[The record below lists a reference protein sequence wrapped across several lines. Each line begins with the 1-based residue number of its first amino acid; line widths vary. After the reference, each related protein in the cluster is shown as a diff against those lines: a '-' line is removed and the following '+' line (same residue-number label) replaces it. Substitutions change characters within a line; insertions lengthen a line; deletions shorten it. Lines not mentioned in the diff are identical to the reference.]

1 MTVIDKISF
10 RFRMADEQFA
20 RNLYADWDGFCRR
33 CVTDILEEFF
43 SRYDNK
49 GDYIEVDRLDLDLG
63 SIPQEKFYDEFP
75 ARLRETLERNFVPFA
90 AEQPLAS
97 SDDEGTAAG
106 ILGRNAMSLA
116 EGKSFENLLHYL
128 KQGFCF
134 PEWAGGDFGLYEE
147 IRHFMEK
154 ADYRERLCAA
164 LAGHPQALARLLLQL
179 ESHQTGKILSG
190 AVGASD
196 AVPLLSLFF
205 SPSFPAGQ
213 RERQRMLA
221 LMLEHVPQEV
231 VRFIHGTR
239 ESGSLDSMAEL
250 LENPHVRRIMAAET
264 EHHAEVGL
272 PEYWYRLYGWLL
284 EYYPFNGVP
293 MFGDK
298 RHFRL
303 HLNRSLLSFIHKR
316 TYSAYISKVGLTVQF
331 LQEVFGTDY
340 CLTVL
345 DIIYRRQRL
354 NPDGSPESGDS
365 YVWELYYML
374 LRLSLIETAQ
384 QGTEQHKAVDDGA
397 VSGVSAEPL
406 TALMDRTV
414 PFSTWLEDADI
425 PLSAKRDLLERLARE
440 NPESVLH
447 WIKGRPD
454 KGHLKLLASLLAGTP
469 ALTWLSGSVS
479 LLLAETVS
487 SLMDRLD
494 RIQPKVSWLK
504 GTEQDKLETIFTL
517 SILSGIADN
526 TFSASDSVNGQLLRI
541 AERLYKE
548 ITGMEVVIS
557 ADGNTVP
564 GQLLDFVD
572 VLSSA
577 GMETD
582 DGTQTYNIQDIPDKA
597 SASENGYGISSLREL
612 LSGNHVPEAAK
623 RRILLQWFDT
633 YRGDEA
639 RFLSALDAGHLMES
653 VVRILGGTMLRQ
665 TVMRMA
671 ADRLD
676 TYGTV
681 ADGTPVLLL
690 DWLTDN
696 MADIAEIFSRTETD
710 LWISLLRWMA
720 DSKSIRNTVSDNGAM
735 DAASLL
741 LCALDDGRE
750 ITTDR
755 LDRLAALT
763 LHNSHSRTGVE
774 INVIPAFLSYIRK
787 RTLSARWTDMDDV
800 RAAFE
805 RSLDGTDDI
814 GGWLRTAAY
823 SSARKWE
830 VFWHV
835 AAEQPGEVCRLI
847 KENLASDKGTVAL
860 WGDIAEVP
868 ALLALIRHTDGT
880 LADSLA
886 NTVQLLE
893 ASAHESGLFSGGSAG
908 LEHSLAEALLLFI
921 ATETDI
927 AGMDA
932 QTAVR
937 RFISYW
943 HRAVTGQEDYPET
956 DRERWKK
963 LEQTAVD
970 ALQNGIAV
978 MKDITGET
986 EDYTGKK
993 DTKSGT
999 ADDAEDS
1006 GYKSHDTLSG
1016 NVEETDDALLAEQL
1030 AWLMSPSV
1038 SDTAKSQRL
1047 RHYARWQPELLWR
1060 LMRQA
1065 TVTAGLDSPNAPMP
1079 FRQWA
1084 SWLGREAL
1092 LETVSENSLSLAE
1105 TLRQTMEALAVR
1117 YGIGETELT
1126 EALAVF
1132 MAGHS
1137 SGRTYYADSSAIV
1150 REYITALNRIGAMPA
1165 MQISGEASATDSS
1178 GQEPAQAQT
1187 TEADKSLSTTMDA
1200 HTSEEQV
1207 LVERLVE
1214 EIEAAL
1220 HLEETEKALK
1230 EAAQPEYI
1238 EVPNAGLCLLALW
1251 LPRLFDML
1259 GLLETGADGK
1269 KDFKDTDTR
1278 IRAIFVL
1285 QRLVTDEK
1293 REYKEQELAFNRIL
1307 AACPFSVPLPKTLE
1321 LTDTELQTVESMLA
1335 GVKSNWNKLKGTSV
1349 KGFQRSFIERPGKL
1363 EQREDKWVLY
1373 VEERSYDILLDSLPW
1388 SYRRIRLP
1396 WLKKRM
1402 DVVWRDKE
1410 EFDFENYNN

>member
-49 GDYIEVDRLDLDLG
+49 GDYIEVDCLNLDLG

-75 ARLRETLERNFVPFA
+75 SRLRETLERNFVPFVT
-90 AEQPLAS
+90 EQPLAS
-97 SDDEGTAAG
+97 SGDEGTAAG
-106 ILGRNAMSLA
+106 ILGQNAMSLA
-116 EGKSFENLLHYL
+116 VEKRFENLLHYL

-134 PEWAGGDFGLYEE
+134 PEWAGSDFGLYEE

-154 ADYRERLCAA
+154 ADFRERLCAV
-164 LAGHPQALARLLLQL
+164 LAGHSQAFARLLLQL

-250 LENPHVRRIMAAET
+250 LENPHVRCIMAAET

-316 TYSAYISKVGLTVQF
+316 TYSAYISKAGLTVQF

-345 DIIYRRQRL
+345 DIIYHRQRL

-374 LRLSLIETAQ
+374 LRLSLIEPAQ

-397 VSGVSAEPL
+397 VSGVSAESLAAL
-406 TALMDRTV
+406 TGRRV

-425 PLSAKRDLLERLARE
+425 PHSAKRDLLERLARE
-440 NPESVLH
+440 NPESLLH
-447 WIKGRPD
+447 WIKGRLD
-454 KGHLKLLASLLAGTP
+454 KGHLRLLASLLAGTP

-494 RIQPKVSWLK
+494 RIQTKVSWLK

-548 ITGMEVVIS
+548 ITGMKVVIS

-577 GMETD
+577 GMVTD
-582 DGTQTYNIQDIPDKA
+582 DGTQTYNKDIPDK
-597 SASENGYGISSLREL
+597 ASENGYGISSLQEL
-612 LSGNHVPEAAK
+612 LSGNHVPEDAK

-653 VVRILGGTMLRQ
+653 VIRILGGTMLRQ

-671 ADRLD
+671 ADHITAYRTEED
-676 TYGTV
+676 SMS
-681 ADGTPVLLL
+681 VLLL
-690 DWLTDN
+690 NWLTGN

-710 LWISLLRWMA
+710 LWISLLRWMV
-720 DSKSIRNTVSDNGAM
+720 DSKGIRNTVSDNGAM

-741 LCALDDGRE
+741 LRALDDGRE

-763 LHNSHSRTGVE
+763 LHYSHSRTGAEV
-774 INVIPAFLSYIRK
+774 NVIPAFLSYIRK
-787 RTLSARWTDMDDV
+787 RTLSARRTDMDDA
-800 RAAFE
+800 RTAFE

-823 SSARKWE
+823 TSEGKRE
-830 VFWHV
+830 VFRHA
-835 AAEQPGEVCRLI
+835 AAEHPGEVCCLI
-847 KENLASDKGTVAL
+847 KENLASDKGTMAL

-868 ALLALIRHTDGT
+868 ALLALIRHTDGA
-880 LADSLA
+880 LADALA
-886 NTVQLLE
+886 NTVRLLE
-893 ASAHESGLFSGGSAG
+893 TSAYESGLFSGGSAG

-927 AGMDA
+927 AGMDV

-956 DRERWKK
+956 DWERWKK

-970 ALQNGIAV
+970 ALQDGITV
-978 MKDITGET
+978 IKDITGEA
-986 EDYTGKK
+986 ENYTGEK

-1006 GYKSHDTLSG
+1006 GYKSHDTFSG
-1016 NVEETDDALLAEQL
+1016 NEEETNDALLTEQL

-1065 TVTAGLDSPNAPMP
+1065 SVTAGPDCADALIP

-1150 REYITALNRIGAMPA
+1150 REYITALNRIGAMPTV
-1165 MQISGEASATDSS
+1165 QIGGDVPTMVSS
-1178 GQEPAQAQT
+1178 GQEFAQAQT
-1187 TEADKSLSTTMDA
+1187 TEADKSLSATMDNR
-1200 HTSEEQV
+1200 TSEGQV
-1207 LVERLVE
+1207 LVEQLVE
-1214 EIEAAL
+1214 EMKAAI

-1269 KDFKDTDTR
+1269 KDFRDTDAR

-1349 KGFQRSFIERPGKL
+1349 KGFQKSFIERPGKL

-1373 VEERSYDILLDSLPW
+1373 VEKRSYDILLDSLPW

>member
-49 GDYIEVDRLDLDLG
+49 GDYIEVDCLNLDLG

-75 ARLRETLERNFVPFA
+75 SRLRETLERNFVPFVT
-90 AEQPLAS
+90 EQPLAS
-97 SDDEGTAAG
+97 SGDEGMAAG

-116 EGKSFENLLHYL
+116 VEKRFENLLHYL
-128 KQGFCF
+128 KHGFCF
-134 PEWAGGDFGLYEE
+134 PEWAGSDFGLYEE

-154 ADYRERLCAA
+154 ADYRERLCAV

-250 LENPHVRRIMAAET
+250 LENPHVRCIMSAET

-316 TYSAYISKVGLTVQF
+316 TYSAYTSKAGLTVQF

-374 LRLSLIETAQ
+374 LRLSLIEPAQ

-397 VSGVSAEPL
+397 VSGVSTEPL
-406 TALMDRTV
+406 AALTGRTV

-425 PLSAKRDLLERLARE
+425 PHSAKRDLLERLARE
-440 NPESVLH
+440 NPESLLH

-454 KGHLKLLASLLAGTP
+454 KGHLRLLASLLAGTP

-504 GTEQDKLETIFTL
+504 GAEQDKLETIFTL

-526 TFSASDSVNGQLLRI
+526 TFSASDTVNGQLLRI
-541 AERLYKE
+541 AESLYKE
-548 ITGMEVVIS
+548 ITEMEVIP

-572 VLSSA
+572 ALSSA
-577 GMETD
+577 GMVTD
-582 DGTQTYNIQDIPDKA
+582 DGTQTYNKDIPGK
-597 SASENGYGISSLREL
+597 ASENGYGISSLREL

-639 RFLSALDAGHLMES
+639 RSLSALDAGHLMES

-671 ADRLD
+671 ADRTA
-676 TYGTV
+676 TYGTE
-681 ADGTPVLLL
+681 DGNTPVLLL
-690 DWLTDN
+690 DWLTGN
-696 MADIAEIFSRTETD
+696 MTDIAEIFSRTETG

-720 DSKSIRNTVSDNGAM
+720 NPKGIRNTVSDNGAM

-741 LCALDDGRE
+741 LRALNDGRE

-755 LDRLAALT
+755 LDRLAELT
-763 LHNSHSRTGVE
+763 MHRFYPRTGAEV
-774 INVIPAFLSYIRK
+774 NVIPALLSNMRK
-787 RTLSARWTDMDDV
+787 RTLSVRRTDRDDAL
-800 RAAFE
+800 AAFE
-805 RSLDGTDDI
+805 RSLDGTDEI
-814 GGWLRTAAY
+814 GGWLRIAAY
-823 SSARKWE
+823 TSARKRE
-830 VFWHV
+830 VFRY
-835 AAEQPGEVCRLI
+835 AAAKQPGEVCRLI

-868 ALLALIRHTDGT
+868 ALLALVRHTDGV
-880 LADSLA
+880 LADALA
-886 NTVQLLE
+886 NTVRLLE
-893 ASAHESGLFSGGSAG
+893 TSVYESGLFSGGSAG

-921 ATETDI
+921 ATETNI
-927 AGMDA
+927 AGLDV

-956 DRERWKK
+956 DWERWKK

-970 ALQNGIAV
+970 ALQDGITV
-978 MKDITGET
+978 IKDITGEA
-986 EDYTGKK
+986 ENYTGEK

-1006 GYKSHDTLSG
+1006 GYKSHDTFSG
-1016 NVEETDDALLAEQL
+1016 NEEETNDALLTEQL

-1065 TVTAGLDSPNAPMP
+1065 SVTAGPDCADALIP

-1150 REYITALNRIGAMPA
+1150 REYITALNRIGAMPTV
-1165 MQISGEASATDSS
+1165 QIGGDVPTMVSS
-1178 GQEPAQAQT
+1178 GQEFAQAQT
-1187 TEADKSLSTTMDA
+1187 TEADKSLSATMDNR
-1200 HTSEEQV
+1200 TSEGQV
-1207 LVERLVE
+1207 LVEQLVE
-1214 EIEAAL
+1214 EMKAAI

-1269 KDFKDTDTR
+1269 KDFSDTDAR

-1349 KGFQRSFIERPGKL
+1349 KGFQKSFIERPGKL

-1373 VEERSYDILLDSLPW
+1373 VEKRSYDILLDSLPW

>member
-43 SRYDNK
+43 SKYDNK

-90 AEQPLAS
+90 TEQPLAS
-97 SDDEGTAAG
+97 SGDEGTAAG
-106 ILGRNAMSLA
+106 ILGRNATSLVV
-116 EGKSFENLLHYL
+116 EKSFENLLHYL
-128 KQGFCF
+128 KHGFCF
-134 PEWAGGDFGLYEE
+134 PEWAGSDFGLYEE
-147 IRHFMEK
+147 VRHFMEK
-154 ADYRERLCAA
+154 ADYRERLCAV

-264 EHHAEVGL
+264 EHHAEIGL

-316 TYSAYISKVGLTVQF
+316 TYSAYISKAGLTVQF

-374 LRLSLIETAQ
+374 LRLSLIEPAQ

-397 VSGVSAEPL
+397 VSGVSAESLAAL
-406 TALMDRTV
+406 TGRRV

-425 PLSAKRDLLERLARE
+425 PHSAKRDLLERLARE
-440 NPESVLH
+440 NPESLLH

-454 KGHLKLLASLLAGTP
+454 KGHLRLLASLLAGTP

-526 TFSASDSVNGQLLRI
+526 TFSASDSVSGQLLRI

-548 ITGMEVVIS
+548 ITGMKVVIS

-577 GMETD
+577 GMVTD
-582 DGTQTYNIQDIPDKA
+582 DGTQTYNKDIPDK
-597 SASENGYGISSLREL
+597 ASENGYGISSLQEL
-612 LSGNHVPEAAK
+612 LSGNHVPEDAK

-653 VVRILGGTMLRQ
+653 VVRILGGTMLRK

-671 ADRLD
+671 ADRTD
-676 TYGTV
+676 TYE
-681 ADGTPVLLL
+681 AKEDSTPVFLL

-696 MADIAEIFSRTETD
+696 MADIAKIFSRTETD

-720 DSKSIRNTVSDNGAM
+720 DSKGIRNTVSDNGAM

-755 LDRLAALT
+755 LDRLAVLT
-763 LHNSHSRTGVE
+763 LHNSHSRTDAEV
-774 INVIPAFLSYIRK
+774 NAIPAFLSYVRK
-787 RTLSARWTDMDDV
+787 WTPYAHWTNMDD
-800 RAAFE
+800 A
-805 RSLDGTDDI
+805 
-814 GGWLRTAAY
+814 
-823 SSARKWE
+823 
-830 VFWHV
+830 
-835 AAEQPGEVCRLI
+835 
-847 KENLASDKGTVAL
+847 
-860 WGDIAEVP
+860 
-868 ALLALIRHTDGT
+868 
-880 LADSLA
+880 LA

-943 HRAVTGQEDYPET
+943 HRAVTGQEGYPET
-956 DRERWKK
+956 DWERWKK

-970 ALQNGIAV
+970 ALQDGITV
-978 MKDITGET
+978 IKDITGET
-986 EDYTGKK
+986 ENYTGEK

-999 ADDAEDS
+999 ADHAEDS

-1016 NVEETDDALLAEQL
+1016 NVEKTDDALLAEQL

-1065 TVTAGLDSPNAPMP
+1065 SVTVGPDSPDAPIP
-1079 FRQWA
+1079 FRQWV

-1105 TLRQTMEALAVR
+1105 TLRQTMEALSAW

-1126 EALAVF
+1126 EALAAF
-1132 MAGHS
+1132 MAGHT
-1137 SGRTYYADSSAIV
+1137 SGRTYYADSFVIV
-1150 REYITALNRIGAMPA
+1150 REYITALNRIGAMPTV
-1165 MQISGEASATDSS
+1165 QIGGDVPTTASSS
-1178 GQEPAQAQT
+1178 QESAQSQT
-1187 TEADKSLSTTMDA
+1187 TEADNSLSATMDD

-1207 LVERLVE
+1207 LLERLVE

-1220 HLEETEKALK
+1220 HLKEAEKALK

-1259 GLLETGADGK
+1259 GLLETGANGK
-1269 KDFKDTDTR
+1269 KDFRDTDAR

-1349 KGFQRSFIERPGKL
+1349 KGFQKSFIERPGKL

>member
-1 MTVIDKISF
+1 
-10 RFRMADEQFA
+10 MADEQFA

-43 SRYDNK
+43 SKYDNK

-90 AEQPLAS
+90 TEQPLAS
-97 SDDEGTAAG
+97 SGDEGTAAG
-106 ILGRNAMSLA
+106 ILGRNATSLVV
-116 EGKSFENLLHYL
+116 EKSFENLLHYL
-128 KQGFCF
+128 KHGFCF
-134 PEWAGGDFGLYEE
+134 PEWAGSDFGLYEE
-147 IRHFMEK
+147 VRHFMEK
-154 ADYRERLCAA
+154 ADYRERLCAV

-239 ESGSLDSMAEL
+239 ESGSPDSMAEL

-264 EHHAEVGL
+264 EHHAEIGL

-316 TYSAYISKVGLTVQF
+316 TYSAYISKAGLTVQF

-374 LRLSLIETAQ
+374 LRLSLIEPAQ

-397 VSGVSAEPL
+397 VSGVSAESLAAL
-406 TALMDRTV
+406 TGRRV

-425 PLSAKRDLLERLARE
+425 PHSAKRDLLERLARE
-440 NPESVLH
+440 NPESLLH

-454 KGHLKLLASLLAGTP
+454 KGHLRLLASLLAGTP

-526 TFSASDSVNGQLLRI
+526 TFSASDSVSGQLLRI

-548 ITGMEVVIS
+548 ITGMKVVIS

-577 GMETD
+577 GMVTD
-582 DGTQTYNIQDIPDKA
+582 DGTQTYNKDIPDK
-597 SASENGYGISSLREL
+597 ASENGYGISSLQEL
-612 LSGNHVPEAAK
+612 LSGNHVPEDAK

-653 VVRILGGTMLRQ
+653 VVRILGGTMLRK

-671 ADRLD
+671 ADRTD
-676 TYGTV
+676 TYE
-681 ADGTPVLLL
+681 AKEDSTPVFLL

-696 MADIAEIFSRTETD
+696 MADIAKIFSRTETD

-720 DSKSIRNTVSDNGAM
+720 DSKGIRNTVSDNGAM

-755 LDRLAALT
+755 LDRLAVLT
-763 LHNSHSRTGVE
+763 LHNSHSRTDAEV
-774 INVIPAFLSYIRK
+774 NAIPAFLSYVRK
-787 RTLSARWTDMDDV
+787 WTPYAHWTNMDD
-800 RAAFE
+800 A
-805 RSLDGTDDI
+805 
-814 GGWLRTAAY
+814 
-823 SSARKWE
+823 
-830 VFWHV
+830 
-835 AAEQPGEVCRLI
+835 
-847 KENLASDKGTVAL
+847 
-860 WGDIAEVP
+860 
-868 ALLALIRHTDGT
+868 
-880 LADSLA
+880 LA

-943 HRAVTGQEDYPET
+943 HRAVTGQEGYPET
-956 DRERWKK
+956 DWERWKK

-970 ALQNGIAV
+970 ALQDGITV
-978 MKDITGET
+978 IKDITGET
-986 EDYTGKK
+986 ENYTGEK

-999 ADDAEDS
+999 ADHAEDS

-1016 NVEETDDALLAEQL
+1016 NVEKTDDALLAEQL

-1065 TVTAGLDSPNAPMP
+1065 SVTVGPDSPDAPIP
-1079 FRQWA
+1079 FRQWV

-1105 TLRQTMEALAVR
+1105 TLRQTMEALSAW

-1126 EALAVF
+1126 EALAAF
-1132 MAGHS
+1132 MAGHT
-1137 SGRTYYADSSAIV
+1137 SGRTYYADSFVIV
-1150 REYITALNRIGAMPA
+1150 REYITALNRIGAMPTV
-1165 MQISGEASATDSS
+1165 QIGGDVPTTASSS
-1178 GQEPAQAQT
+1178 QESAQSQT
-1187 TEADKSLSTTMDA
+1187 TEADNSLSATMDD

-1220 HLEETEKALK
+1220 HLKEAEKALK

-1259 GLLETGADGK
+1259 GLLETGANGK
-1269 KDFKDTDTR
+1269 KDFRDTDAR

-1349 KGFQRSFIERPGKL
+1349 KGFQKSFIERPGKL

>member
-1 MTVIDKISF
+1 
-10 RFRMADEQFA
+10 
-20 RNLYADWDGFCRR
+20 
-33 CVTDILEEFF
+33 
-43 SRYDNK
+43 
-49 GDYIEVDRLDLDLG
+49 
-63 SIPQEKFYDEFP
+63 
-75 ARLRETLERNFVPFA
+75 
-90 AEQPLAS
+90 
-97 SDDEGTAAG
+97 
-106 ILGRNAMSLA
+106 
-116 EGKSFENLLHYL
+116 
-128 KQGFCF
+128 
-134 PEWAGGDFGLYEE
+134 
-147 IRHFMEK
+147 
-154 ADYRERLCAA
+154 
-164 LAGHPQALARLLLQL
+164 
-179 ESHQTGKILSG
+179 
-190 AVGASD
+190 
-196 AVPLLSLFF
+196 
-205 SPSFPAGQ
+205 
-213 RERQRMLA
+213 
-221 LMLEHVPQEV
+221 
-231 VRFIHGTR
+231 
-239 ESGSLDSMAEL
+239 
-250 LENPHVRRIMAAET
+250 
-264 EHHAEVGL
+264 
-272 PEYWYRLYGWLL
+272 
-284 EYYPFNGVP
+284 

-316 TYSAYISKVGLTVQF
+316 TYSAYISKAGLTVQF

-374 LRLSLIETAQ
+374 LRLSLIEPAQ

-406 TALMDRTV
+406 AALMDRRV
-414 PFSTWLEDADI
+414 PFSTWLEDANI
-425 PLSAKRDLLERLARE
+425 PHSAKRDLLERLARE
-440 NPESVLH
+440 NPESLLH

-454 KGHLKLLASLLAGTP
+454 KGHLRLLASLLTGTP

-494 RIQPKVSWLK
+494 KLQADVSWLK
-504 GTEQDKLETIFTL
+504 GTKQDKLETIFTL

-526 TFSASDSVNGQLLRI
+526 TFSASDTVNGQLLRI
-541 AERLYKE
+541 AESLYKE
-548 ITGMEVVIS
+548 ITEMEVIP
-557 ADGNTVP
+557 ADRNTVP
-564 GQLLDFVD
+564 GQLLEFVG

-582 DGTQTYNIQDIPDKA
+582 DGTQTHNIQDIPDKA
-597 SASENGYGISSLREL
+597 SASENGYGISSLQEL

-720 DSKSIRNTVSDNGAM
+720 DSKGIRNTVSDNGAM

-741 LCALDDGRE
+741 LRALDVGRE

-763 LHNSHSRTGVE
+763 MHRSYSRTGAEV
-774 INVIPAFLSYIRK
+774 NVIPAFLSHIRK
-787 RTLSARWTDMDDV
+787 RTLSARRTDMDDA
-800 RAAFE
+800 RTAFE

-823 SSARKWE
+823 TSEGKRE
-830 VFWHV
+830 VFRHA

-847 KENLASDKGTVAL
+847 RESFASDKGTMAL

-868 ALLALIRHTDGT
+868 ALLALIRHTDGA
-880 LADSLA
+880 LADVLA
-886 NTVQLLE
+886 NTVRLLE
-893 ASAHESGLFSGGSAG
+893 TSAYESGLFSGESAG

-927 AGMDA
+927 AGMNA

-956 DRERWKK
+956 DRERWEK

-970 ALQNGIAV
+970 ALQDGIAV
-978 MKDITGET
+978 MKDIAGET

-999 ADDAEDS
+999 ADYAEDS
-1006 GYKSHDTLSG
+1006 GYKSQDMLSG
-1016 NVEETDDALLAEQL
+1016 NVEKTNDALLAEQL

-1065 TVTAGLDSPNAPMP
+1065 AVTASSDSPDASIP

-1105 TLRQTMEALAVR
+1105 TLRQTMEALAAR

-1132 MAGHS
+1132 MARHS

-1150 REYITALNRIGAMPA
+1150 REYIAALNRIGAMPA

-1178 GQEPAQAQT
+1178 GQESAQAQT
-1187 TEADKSLSTTMDA
+1187 TEADKSLSATMDNR
-1200 HTSEEQV
+1200 TSEGQV
-1207 LVERLVE
+1207 LVEQLVE
-1214 EIEAAL
+1214 EMEAAL
-1220 HLEETEKALK
+1220 HLKETEKALK

-1269 KDFKDTDTR
+1269 KDFKDTDAR

-1285 QRLVTDEK
+1285 QRLVTDER

-1349 KGFQRSFIERPGKL
+1349 KGFQKSFIERPGKL

>member
-49 GDYIEVDRLDLDLG
+49 GDYIEVDCLNLDLG

-75 ARLRETLERNFVPFA
+75 SRLRETLERNFVPFVT
-90 AEQPLAS
+90 EQPLAS
-97 SDDEGTAAG
+97 SGDEGMAAG

-116 EGKSFENLLHYL
+116 VEKRFENLLHYL
-128 KQGFCF
+128 KHGFCF
-134 PEWAGGDFGLYEE
+134 PEWAGSDFGLYEE

-154 ADYRERLCAA
+154 ADYRERLCAV

-250 LENPHVRRIMAAET
+250 LENPHVRCIMSAET

-284 EYYPFNGVP
+284 EYYPFNDVP

-316 TYSAYISKVGLTVQF
+316 TYSAYTSKAGLTVQF

-374 LRLSLIETAQ
+374 LRLSLIEPAQ

-397 VSGVSAEPL
+397 VSGVSTEPL
-406 TALMDRTV
+406 AALTGRTV

-425 PLSAKRDLLERLARE
+425 PHSAKRDLLERLARE
-440 NPESVLH
+440 NPESLLH

-454 KGHLKLLASLLAGTP
+454 KGHLRLLASLLAGTP

-504 GTEQDKLETIFTL
+504 GAEQDKLETIFTL

-526 TFSASDSVNGQLLRI
+526 TFSASDTVNGQLLRI
-541 AERLYKE
+541 AESLYKE
-548 ITGMEVVIS
+548 ITEMEVIP

-572 VLSSA
+572 ALSSA
-577 GMETD
+577 GMVTD
-582 DGTQTYNIQDIPDKA
+582 DGTQTYNKDIPGK
-597 SASENGYGISSLREL
+597 ASENGYGISSLREL

-639 RFLSALDAGHLMES
+639 RSLSALDAGHLMES

-671 ADRLD
+671 ADRTA
-676 TYGTV
+676 TYGTE
-681 ADGTPVLLL
+681 DGNTPVLLL
-690 DWLTDN
+690 DWLTGN
-696 MADIAEIFSRTETD
+696 MTDIAEIFSRTETG

-720 DSKSIRNTVSDNGAM
+720 NPKGIRNTVSDNGAM

-741 LCALDDGRE
+741 LRALNDGRE

-755 LDRLAALT
+755 LDRLAELT
-763 LHNSHSRTGVE
+763 MHRFYPRTGAEV
-774 INVIPAFLSYIRK
+774 NVIPALLSNMRK
-787 RTLSARWTDMDDV
+787 RTLSVRRTDRDDAL
-800 RAAFE
+800 AAFE
-805 RSLDGTDDI
+805 RSLDGTDEI
-814 GGWLRTAAY
+814 GGWLRIAAY
-823 SSARKWE
+823 TSARKRE
-830 VFWHV
+830 VFRY
-835 AAEQPGEVCRLI
+835 AAAKQPGEVCRLI

-868 ALLALIRHTDGT
+868 ALLALVRHTDGV
-880 LADSLA
+880 LADALA
-886 NTVQLLE
+886 NTVRLLE
-893 ASAHESGLFSGGSAG
+893 TSVYESGLFSGGSAG

-921 ATETDI
+921 ATETNI
-927 AGMDA
+927 AGLDV

-956 DRERWKK
+956 DWERWKK

-970 ALQNGIAV
+970 ALQDGITV
-978 MKDITGET
+978 IKDITGEA
-986 EDYTGKK
+986 ENYTGEK

-1006 GYKSHDTLSG
+1006 GYKSHDTFSG
-1016 NVEETDDALLAEQL
+1016 NEEETNDALLTEQL

-1065 TVTAGLDSPNAPMP
+1065 SVTAGPDCADALIP

-1150 REYITALNRIGAMPA
+1150 REYITALNRIGAMPTV
-1165 MQISGEASATDSS
+1165 QIGGDVPTMVSS
-1178 GQEPAQAQT
+1178 GQEFAQAQT
-1187 TEADKSLSTTMDA
+1187 TEADKSLSATMDNR
-1200 HTSEEQV
+1200 TSEGQV
-1207 LVERLVE
+1207 LVEQLVE
-1214 EIEAAL
+1214 EMKAAI

-1269 KDFKDTDTR
+1269 KDFRDTDAR

-1349 KGFQRSFIERPGKL
+1349 KGFQKSFIERPGKL

-1373 VEERSYDILLDSLPW
+1373 VEKRSYDILLDSLPW

>member
-1 MTVIDKISF
+1 
-10 RFRMADEQFA
+10 MADEQFA

-43 SRYDNK
+43 SKYDNK

-90 AEQPLAS
+90 TEQPLAS
-97 SDDEGTAAG
+97 SGDEGTAAG
-106 ILGRNAMSLA
+106 ILGRNATSLVV
-116 EGKSFENLLHYL
+116 EKSFENLLHYL
-128 KQGFCF
+128 KHGFCF
-134 PEWAGGDFGLYEE
+134 PEWAGSDFGLYEE
-147 IRHFMEK
+147 VRHFMEK
-154 ADYRERLCAA
+154 ADYRERLCAV

-264 EHHAEVGL
+264 EHHAEIGL

-316 TYSAYISKVGLTVQF
+316 TYSAYISKAGLTVQF

-374 LRLSLIETAQ
+374 LRLSLIEPAQ

-397 VSGVSAEPL
+397 VSGVSAESLAAL
-406 TALMDRTV
+406 TGRRV

-425 PLSAKRDLLERLARE
+425 PHSAKRDLLERLARE
-440 NPESVLH
+440 NPESLLH

-454 KGHLKLLASLLAGTP
+454 KGHLRLLASLLAGTP

-526 TFSASDSVNGQLLRI
+526 TFSASDSVSGQLLRI

-548 ITGMEVVIS
+548 ITGMKVVIS

-577 GMETD
+577 GMVTD
-582 DGTQTYNIQDIPDKA
+582 DGTQTYNKDIPDK
-597 SASENGYGISSLREL
+597 ASENGYGISSLQEL
-612 LSGNHVPEAAK
+612 LSGNHVPEDAK

-653 VVRILGGTMLRQ
+653 VVRILGGTMLRK

-671 ADRLD
+671 ADRTD
-676 TYGTV
+676 TYE
-681 ADGTPVLLL
+681 AKEDSTPVFLL

-696 MADIAEIFSRTETD
+696 MADIAKIFSRTETD

-720 DSKSIRNTVSDNGAM
+720 DSKGIRNTVSDNGAM

-755 LDRLAALT
+755 LDRLAVLT
-763 LHNSHSRTGVE
+763 LHNSHSRTDAEV
-774 INVIPAFLSYIRK
+774 NAIPAFLSYVRK
-787 RTLSARWTDMDDV
+787 WTPYAHWTNMDD
-800 RAAFE
+800 A
-805 RSLDGTDDI
+805 
-814 GGWLRTAAY
+814 
-823 SSARKWE
+823 
-830 VFWHV
+830 
-835 AAEQPGEVCRLI
+835 
-847 KENLASDKGTVAL
+847 
-860 WGDIAEVP
+860 
-868 ALLALIRHTDGT
+868 
-880 LADSLA
+880 LA

-943 HRAVTGQEDYPET
+943 HRAVTGQEGYPET
-956 DRERWKK
+956 DWERWKK

-970 ALQNGIAV
+970 ALQDGITV
-978 MKDITGET
+978 IKDITGET
-986 EDYTGKK
+986 ENYTGEK

-999 ADDAEDS
+999 ADHAEDS

-1016 NVEETDDALLAEQL
+1016 NVEKTDDALLAEQL

-1065 TVTAGLDSPNAPMP
+1065 SVTVGPDSPDAPIP
-1079 FRQWA
+1079 FRQWV

-1105 TLRQTMEALAVR
+1105 TLRQTMEALSAW

-1126 EALAVF
+1126 EALAAF
-1132 MAGHS
+1132 MAGHT
-1137 SGRTYYADSSAIV
+1137 SGRTYYADSFVIV
-1150 REYITALNRIGAMPA
+1150 REYITALNRIGAMPTV
-1165 MQISGEASATDSS
+1165 QIGGDVPTTASSS
-1178 GQEPAQAQT
+1178 QESAQSQT
-1187 TEADKSLSTTMDA
+1187 TEADNSLSATMDD

-1220 HLEETEKALK
+1220 HLKEAEKALK

-1259 GLLETGADGK
+1259 GLLETGANGK
-1269 KDFKDTDTR
+1269 KDFRDTDAR

-1349 KGFQRSFIERPGKL
+1349 KGFQKSFIERPGKL

>member
-1 MTVIDKISF
+1 
-10 RFRMADEQFA
+10 
-20 RNLYADWDGFCRR
+20 
-33 CVTDILEEFF
+33 
-43 SRYDNK
+43 
-49 GDYIEVDRLDLDLG
+49 
-63 SIPQEKFYDEFP
+63 
-75 ARLRETLERNFVPFA
+75 
-90 AEQPLAS
+90 
-97 SDDEGTAAG
+97 
-106 ILGRNAMSLA
+106 
-116 EGKSFENLLHYL
+116 
-128 KQGFCF
+128 
-134 PEWAGGDFGLYEE
+134 
-147 IRHFMEK
+147 
-154 ADYRERLCAA
+154 
-164 LAGHPQALARLLLQL
+164 
-179 ESHQTGKILSG
+179 
-190 AVGASD
+190 
-196 AVPLLSLFF
+196 
-205 SPSFPAGQ
+205 
-213 RERQRMLA
+213 MLA

-231 VRFIHGTR
+231 VRFIHGAR

-250 LENPHVRRIMAAET
+250 LENPHVRCIMAAET
-264 EHHAEVGL
+264 EYHAEVGL

-316 TYSAYISKVGLTVQF
+316 TYSAYISKAGLTVQF

-374 LRLSLIETAQ
+374 LRLSLIEPAQ

-406 TALMDRTV
+406 AALTGRTL

-425 PLSAKRDLLERLARE
+425 PHSAKKDLLERLARE
-440 NPESVLH
+440 NPESLLH

-487 SLMDRLD
+487 SLMDR
-494 RIQPKVSWLK
+494 
-504 GTEQDKLETIFTL
+504 
-517 SILSGIADN
+517 
-526 TFSASDSVNGQLLRI
+526 DSVNGQLLRI

-577 GMETD
+577 GMVTD

-612 LSGNHVPEAAK
+612 LSGNHIPETAK

-639 RFLSALDAGHLMES
+639 RFLSALDAGHLLES

-671 ADRLD
+671 ADRTD
-676 TYGTV
+676 TYE
-681 ADGTPVLLL
+681 AKEDSTPVFLL

-696 MADIAEIFSRTETD
+696 MADIAKIFSRTETD

-720 DSKSIRNTVSDNGAM
+720 DSKGIRNTVSDNGAM

-755 LDRLAALT
+755 LDRLAVLT
-763 LHNSHSRTGVE
+763 LHNSHSRTDAEV
-774 INVIPAFLSYIRK
+774 NAIPAFLSYVRK
-787 RTLSARWTDMDDV
+787 WTPYAHWTNMDD
-800 RAAFE
+800 ALTAFE

-823 SSARKWE
+823 TSARKRE
-830 VFWHV
+830 VFRHA

-847 KENLASDKGTVAL
+847 RESSASDKGTMAL

-868 ALLALIRHTDGT
+868 ALLALIRHTDGA
-880 LADSLA
+880 LADVLA
-886 NTVQLLE
+886 NTVRLLE
-893 ASAHESGLFSGGSAG
+893 TSAYESGLFSGGSAG

-927 AGMDA
+927 AGMNA

-956 DRERWKK
+956 DRERWEK

-970 ALQNGIAV
+970 ALQDGIAV
-978 MKDITGET
+978 MKDIAGET

-999 ADDAEDS
+999 ADYAEDS
-1006 GYKSHDTLSG
+1006 GYKSQDTLSG
-1016 NVEETDDALLAEQL
+1016 NVEKTNDALLAEQL

-1065 TVTAGLDSPNAPMP
+1065 AVTASSDSPDASIP

-1084 SWLGREAL
+1084 SWIGREAL

-1105 TLRQTMEALAVR
+1105 TLRQTMEALAAR

-1132 MAGHS
+1132 MARHS

-1150 REYITALNRIGAMPA
+1150 REYIAALNRIGAMPA

-1178 GQEPAQAQT
+1178 GQESAQAQT
-1187 TEADKSLSTTMDA
+1187 TEADNSLSATMDNR
-1200 HTSEEQV
+1200 TSEGQV
-1207 LVERLVE
+1207 LVEQLVE
-1214 EIEAAL
+1214 EMEAAL
-1220 HLEETEKALK
+1220 HLKETEKALK

-1269 KDFKDTDTR
+1269 KDFRDTDAR

>member
-43 SRYDNK
+43 SKYDNK

-90 AEQPLAS
+90 TEQPLAS
-97 SDDEGTAAG
+97 SGDEGTAAG
-106 ILGRNAMSLA
+106 ILGRNATSLVV
-116 EGKSFENLLHYL
+116 EKSFENLLHYL
-128 KQGFCF
+128 KHGFCF
-134 PEWAGGDFGLYEE
+134 PEWAGSDFGLYEE
-147 IRHFMEK
+147 VRHFMEK
-154 ADYRERLCAA
+154 ADYRERLCAV

-239 ESGSLDSMAEL
+239 ESGSPDSMAEL

-264 EHHAEVGL
+264 EHHAEIGL

-316 TYSAYISKVGLTVQF
+316 TYSAYISKAGLTVQF

-374 LRLSLIETAQ
+374 LRLSLIEPAQ

-397 VSGVSAEPL
+397 VSGVSAESLAAL
-406 TALMDRTV
+406 TGRRV

-425 PLSAKRDLLERLARE
+425 PHSAKRDLLERLARE
-440 NPESVLH
+440 NPESLLH

-454 KGHLKLLASLLAGTP
+454 KGHLRLLASLLAGTP

-526 TFSASDSVNGQLLRI
+526 TFSASDSVSGQLLRI

-548 ITGMEVVIS
+548 ITGMKVVIS

-577 GMETD
+577 GMVTD
-582 DGTQTYNIQDIPDKA
+582 DGTQTYNKDIPDK
-597 SASENGYGISSLREL
+597 ASENGYGISSLQEL
-612 LSGNHVPEAAK
+612 LSGNHVPEDAK

-653 VVRILGGTMLRQ
+653 VVRILGGTMLRK

-671 ADRLD
+671 ADRTD
-676 TYGTV
+676 TYE
-681 ADGTPVLLL
+681 AKEDSTPVFLL

-696 MADIAEIFSRTETD
+696 MADIAKIFSRTETD

-720 DSKSIRNTVSDNGAM
+720 DSKGIRNTVSDNGAM

-755 LDRLAALT
+755 LDRLAVLT
-763 LHNSHSRTGVE
+763 LHNSHSRTDAEV
-774 INVIPAFLSYIRK
+774 NAIPAFLSYVRK
-787 RTLSARWTDMDDV
+787 WTPYAHWTNMDD
-800 RAAFE
+800 A
-805 RSLDGTDDI
+805 
-814 GGWLRTAAY
+814 
-823 SSARKWE
+823 
-830 VFWHV
+830 
-835 AAEQPGEVCRLI
+835 
-847 KENLASDKGTVAL
+847 
-860 WGDIAEVP
+860 
-868 ALLALIRHTDGT
+868 
-880 LADSLA
+880 LA

-943 HRAVTGQEDYPET
+943 HRAVTGQEGYPET
-956 DRERWKK
+956 DWERWKK

-970 ALQNGIAV
+970 ALQDGITV
-978 MKDITGET
+978 IKDITGET
-986 EDYTGKK
+986 ENYTGEK

-999 ADDAEDS
+999 ADHAEDS

-1016 NVEETDDALLAEQL
+1016 NVEKTDDALLAEQL

-1065 TVTAGLDSPNAPMP
+1065 SVTVGPDSPDAPIP
-1079 FRQWA
+1079 FRQWV

-1105 TLRQTMEALAVR
+1105 TLRQTMEALSAW

-1126 EALAVF
+1126 EALAAF
-1132 MAGHS
+1132 MAGHT
-1137 SGRTYYADSSAIV
+1137 SGRTYYADSFVIV
-1150 REYITALNRIGAMPA
+1150 REYITALNRIGAMPTV
-1165 MQISGEASATDSS
+1165 QIGGDVPTTASSS
-1178 GQEPAQAQT
+1178 QESAQSQT
-1187 TEADKSLSTTMDA
+1187 TEADNSLSATMDD

-1220 HLEETEKALK
+1220 HLKEAEKALK

-1259 GLLETGADGK
+1259 GLLETGANGK
-1269 KDFKDTDTR
+1269 KDFRDTDAR

-1349 KGFQRSFIERPGKL
+1349 KGFQKSFIERPGKL

>member
-1 MTVIDKISF
+1 
-10 RFRMADEQFA
+10 MADEQFA

-43 SRYDNK
+43 SKYDNK

-90 AEQPLAS
+90 TEQPLAS
-97 SDDEGTAAG
+97 SGDEGTAAG
-106 ILGRNAMSLA
+106 ILGRNATSLVV
-116 EGKSFENLLHYL
+116 EKSFENLLHYL
-128 KQGFCF
+128 KHGFCF
-134 PEWAGGDFGLYEE
+134 PEWAGSDFGLYEE
-147 IRHFMEK
+147 VRHFMEK
-154 ADYRERLCAA
+154 ADYRERLCAV

-264 EHHAEVGL
+264 EHHAEIGL

-316 TYSAYISKVGLTVQF
+316 TYSAYISKAGLTVQF

-374 LRLSLIETAQ
+374 LRLSLIEPAQ

-397 VSGVSAEPL
+397 VSGVSAESLAAL
-406 TALMDRTV
+406 TGRRV

-425 PLSAKRDLLERLARE
+425 PHSAKRDLLERLARE
-440 NPESVLH
+440 NPESLLH

-454 KGHLKLLASLLAGTP
+454 KGHLRLLASLLAGTP

-526 TFSASDSVNGQLLRI
+526 TFSASDSVSGQLLRI

-548 ITGMEVVIS
+548 ITGMKVVIS

-577 GMETD
+577 GMVTD
-582 DGTQTYNIQDIPDKA
+582 DGTQTYNKDIPDK
-597 SASENGYGISSLREL
+597 ASENGYGISSLQEL
-612 LSGNHVPEAAK
+612 LSGNHVPEDAK

-653 VVRILGGTMLRQ
+653 VIRILGGTMLRQ

-671 ADRLD
+671 ADHITAYRTEED
-676 TYGTV
+676 SMS
-681 ADGTPVLLL
+681 VLLL
-690 DWLTDN
+690 NWLTGN
-696 MADIAEIFSRTETD
+696 MADIAEIFSPTETD

-720 DSKSIRNTVSDNGAM
+720 DSKGIRNTVSDNGAM

-755 LDRLAALT
+755 LDRLAVLT
-763 LHNSHSRTGVE
+763 LHNSHSRTDAEV
-774 INVIPAFLSYIRK
+774 NAIPAFLSYVRK
-787 RTLSARWTDMDDV
+787 WTPYAHWTNMDD
-800 RAAFE
+800 ALTAFE

-823 SSARKWE
+823 TSEGKRE
-830 VFWHV
+830 VFRHA
-835 AAEQPGEVCRLI
+835 AAEHPGEVCCLI

-880 LADSLA
+880 LADVLA
-886 NTVQLLE
+886 NTVRLLE
-893 ASAHESGLFSGGSAG
+893 TSAYESGLFSGGSAG

-927 AGMDA
+927 AGINA

-956 DRERWKK
+956 DRERWEK

-970 ALQNGIAV
+970 ALQDGIAV
-978 MKDITGET
+978 MKDIAGET

-999 ADDAEDS
+999 ADYAEDS
-1006 GYKSHDTLSG
+1006 GYKSQDTLSG
-1016 NVEETDDALLAEQL
+1016 NVEKTNDALLAEQL

-1065 TVTAGLDSPNAPMP
+1065 AVTASSDSPDASIP

-1084 SWLGREAL
+1084 SWIGREAL

-1105 TLRQTMEALAVR
+1105 TLRQTMEALAAR

-1132 MAGHS
+1132 MARHS

-1150 REYITALNRIGAMPA
+1150 REYIAALNRIGAMPA

-1178 GQEPAQAQT
+1178 GQESAQAQT
-1187 TEADKSLSTTMDA
+1187 TEADNSLSATMDNR
-1200 HTSEEQV
+1200 TSEGQV
-1207 LVERLVE
+1207 LVEQLVE
-1214 EIEAAL
+1214 EMEAAL
-1220 HLEETEKALK
+1220 HLKETEKALK

-1269 KDFKDTDTR
+1269 KDFRDTDAR

-1402 DVVWRDKE
+1402 DVVWRAKE

>member
-10 RFRMADEQFA
+10 RFRMADEHFA

-75 ARLRETLERNFVPFA
+75 ARLRETLERNFAPFVA
-90 AEQPLAS
+90 KQPLAS
-97 SDDEGTAAG
+97 SGDEGTAAG
-106 ILGRNAMSLA
+106 ILGRNATSLA
-116 EGKSFENLLHYL
+116 EEKSFENLLHYL
-128 KQGFCF
+128 KHGFCF
-134 PEWAGGDFGLYEE
+134 PEWAGSDFGLYEE

-298 RHFRL
+298 RYFRL

-316 TYSAYISKVGLTVQF
+316 TYSAYISKAGLTVQF

-374 LRLSLIETAQ
+374 LRLSLIEPAQ

-406 TALMDRTV
+406 AALTGRTV

-425 PLSAKRDLLERLARE
+425 PHSAKKDLLERLARE
-440 NPESVLH
+440 NPESLLH

-469 ALTWLSGSVS
+469 ALAWLSGSVS

-526 TFSASDSVNGQLLRI
+526 TFSASDTVNGQLLRI
-541 AERLYKE
+541 AESLYKE
-548 ITGMEVVIS
+548 ITEMEVIP
-557 ADGNTVP
+557 ADGNAVS
-564 GQLLDFVD
+564 GQLLEFVG

-577 GMETD
+577 GMVTD
-582 DGTQTYNIQDIPDKA
+582 DGTQTYNKDIPGK
-597 SASENGYGISSLREL
+597 ASENGYGISSLREL

-653 VVRILGGTMLRQ
+653 VVRILGDTMLRQ

-671 ADRLD
+671 ADRTD
-676 TYGTV
+676 TYE
-681 ADGTPVLLL
+681 AKEDSTPVFLL

-696 MADIAEIFSRTETD
+696 MADIAKIFSRTETD

-720 DSKSIRNTVSDNGAM
+720 DSKGIRNTVSDNGAI

-741 LCALDDGRE
+741 LRALDDGRE

-763 LHNSHSRTGVE
+763 LHYSHSRTGAEV
-774 INVIPAFLSYIRK
+774 NVIPAFLSHIRK
-787 RTLSARWTDMDDV
+787 RTPSARRTDMDDAQ
-800 RAAFE
+800 AAFE

-823 SSARKWE
+823 PSARKRE
-830 VFWHV
+830 VFRH
-835 AAEQPGEVCRLI
+835 AAEEQPGKVFRLI
-847 KENLASDKGTVAL
+847 KENLAPDKGTMAL

-868 ALLALIRHTDGT
+868 ALLTLIRHTDGA
-880 LADSLA
+880 LADALA

-956 DRERWKK
+956 DRERWEK

-970 ALQNGIAV
+970 ALQDGITV
-978 MKDITGET
+978 IKDITGET
-986 EDYTGKK
+986 ENYTGEK

-999 ADDAEDS
+999 ADYAEDS
-1006 GYKSHDTLSG
+1006 GYKSQDTLSG
-1016 NVEETDDALLAEQL
+1016 NVEKTDDALLAGEL

-1065 TVTAGLDSPNAPMP
+1065 SVTAGPDCADALIP

-1092 LETVSENSLSLAE
+1092 LETVSENSISLAE
-1105 TLRQTMEALAVR
+1105 TLRQTMEALSAW

-1137 SGRTYYADSSAIV
+1137 SGRTYYADFSAIV
-1150 REYITALNRIGAMPA
+1150 RKYVAALNRIGAMPA

-1178 GQEPAQAQT
+1178 GQESAQAQT
-1187 TEADKSLSTTMDA
+1187 TEADKSLSATMDNR
-1200 HTSEEQV
+1200 TSEGQV
-1207 LVERLVE
+1207 LVEQLVE
-1214 EIEAAL
+1214 EMEAAL
-1220 HLEETEKALK
+1220 HLKETEKALK
-1230 EAAQPEYI
+1230 EVAQPEYI

-1259 GLLETGADGK
+1259 GLLETDADGK
-1269 KDFKDTDTR
+1269 KDFRDTDAR

>member
-1 MTVIDKISF
+1 
-10 RFRMADEQFA
+10 MADEQFA

-49 GDYIEVDRLDLDLG
+49 GDYIEVDCLNLDLG

-75 ARLRETLERNFVPFA
+75 SRLRETLERNFVPFVT
-90 AEQPLAS
+90 EQPLAS
-97 SDDEGTAAG
+97 SGDEGMAAG

-116 EGKSFENLLHYL
+116 VEKRFENLLHYL
-128 KQGFCF
+128 KHGFCF
-134 PEWAGGDFGLYEE
+134 PEWAGSDFGLYEE

-154 ADYRERLCAA
+154 ADYRERLCAV

-250 LENPHVRRIMAAET
+250 LENPHVRCIMSAET

-316 TYSAYISKVGLTVQF
+316 TYSAYTSKAGLTVQF

-374 LRLSLIETAQ
+374 LRLSLIEPAQ

-397 VSGVSAEPL
+397 VSGVSTEPL
-406 TALMDRTV
+406 AALTGRTV

-425 PLSAKRDLLERLARE
+425 PHSAKRDLLERLARE
-440 NPESVLH
+440 NPESLLH

-454 KGHLKLLASLLAGTP
+454 KGHLRLLASLLAGTP

-504 GTEQDKLETIFTL
+504 GAEQDKLETIFTL

-526 TFSASDSVNGQLLRI
+526 TFSASDTVNGQLLRI
-541 AERLYKE
+541 AESLYKE
-548 ITGMEVVIS
+548 ITEMEVIP

-572 VLSSA
+572 ALSSA
-577 GMETD
+577 GMVTD
-582 DGTQTYNIQDIPDKA
+582 DGTQTYNKDIPGK
-597 SASENGYGISSLREL
+597 ASENGYGISSLREL

-639 RFLSALDAGHLMES
+639 RSLSALDAGHLMES

-671 ADRLD
+671 ADRTA
-676 TYGTV
+676 TYGTE
-681 ADGTPVLLL
+681 DGNTPVLLL
-690 DWLTDN
+690 DWLTGN
-696 MADIAEIFSRTETD
+696 MTDIAEIFSRTETG

-720 DSKSIRNTVSDNGAM
+720 NPKGIRNTVSDNGAM

-741 LCALDDGRE
+741 LRALNDGRE

-755 LDRLAALT
+755 LDRLAELT
-763 LHNSHSRTGVE
+763 MHRFYPRTGAEV
-774 INVIPAFLSYIRK
+774 NVIPALLSNMRK
-787 RTLSARWTDMDDV
+787 RTLSVRRTDRDDAL
-800 RAAFE
+800 AAFE
-805 RSLDGTDDI
+805 RSLDGTDEI
-814 GGWLRTAAY
+814 GGWLRIAAY
-823 SSARKWE
+823 TSARKRE
-830 VFWHV
+830 VFRY
-835 AAEQPGEVCRLI
+835 AAAKQPGEVCRLI

-868 ALLALIRHTDGT
+868 ALLALVRHTDGV
-880 LADSLA
+880 LADALA
-886 NTVQLLE
+886 NTVRLLE
-893 ASAHESGLFSGGSAG
+893 TSVYESGLFSGGSAG

-921 ATETDI
+921 ATETNI
-927 AGMDA
+927 AGLDV

-956 DRERWKK
+956 DWERWKK

-970 ALQNGIAV
+970 ALQDGITV
-978 MKDITGET
+978 IKDITGEA
-986 EDYTGKK
+986 ENYTGEK

-1006 GYKSHDTLSG
+1006 GYKSHDTFSG
-1016 NVEETDDALLAEQL
+1016 NEEETNDALLTEQL

-1065 TVTAGLDSPNAPMP
+1065 SVTAGPDCADALIP

-1150 REYITALNRIGAMPA
+1150 REYITALNRIGAMPTV
-1165 MQISGEASATDSS
+1165 QIGGDVPTMVSS
-1178 GQEPAQAQT
+1178 GQEFAQAQT
-1187 TEADKSLSTTMDA
+1187 TEADKSLSATMDNR
-1200 HTSEEQV
+1200 TSEGQV
-1207 LVERLVE
+1207 LVEQLVE
-1214 EIEAAL
+1214 EMKAAI

-1269 KDFKDTDTR
+1269 KDFRDTDAR

-1349 KGFQRSFIERPGKL
+1349 KGFQKSFIERPGKL

-1373 VEERSYDILLDSLPW
+1373 VEKRSYDILLDSLPW

>member
-49 GDYIEVDRLDLDLG
+49 GDYIEVDRLDLNLG

-90 AEQPLAS
+90 TEQPLAS
-97 SDDEGTAAG
+97 SGDEGTAAG
-106 ILGRNAMSLA
+106 ILGRNATSLVV
-116 EGKSFENLLHYL
+116 EKRFENLLHYL
-128 KQGFCF
+128 KHGFCF
-134 PEWAGGDFGLYEE
+134 PEWAGSDFGLYEE

-190 AVGASD
+190 AVGVSD

-264 EHHAEVGL
+264 EYHAEVGL

-316 TYSAYISKVGLTVQF
+316 TYSAYISKAGLTVQF

-374 LRLSLIETAQ
+374 LRLSLIEPAQ
-384 QGTEQHKAVDDGA
+384 QGTEQHKTVDDGA
-397 VSGVSAEPL
+397 VSGVSTEPL
-406 TALMDRTV
+406 AALTGRRV

-425 PLSAKRDLLERLARE
+425 PHSAKRDLLERLARE
-440 NPESVLH
+440 NPESLLH

-454 KGHLKLLASLLAGTP
+454 KGHLRLLASLLAGTP

-526 TFSASDSVNGQLLRI
+526 TFSASDTVNGQLLRI
-541 AERLYKE
+541 AESLYKE
-548 ITGMEVVIS
+548 ITEMEVIP

-572 VLSSA
+572 ALSSA
-577 GMETD
+577 GMVTD
-582 DGTQTYNIQDIPDKA
+582 DGTQTYNKDIPDK
-597 SASENGYGISSLREL
+597 ASENGYGISSLREL

-653 VVRILGGTMLRQ
+653 VVRILGSTMLRQ

-681 ADGTPVLLL
+681 ADGTPVFLL

-720 DSKSIRNTVSDNGAM
+720 DSKGIRNTVSDNGAM

-741 LCALDDGRE
+741 LRALDVGRE

-755 LDRLAALT
+755 LDRLAELT
-763 LHNSHSRTGVE
+763 MHRSYSRTGAEV
-774 INVIPAFLSYIRK
+774 NVIPAFLSYVRK
-787 RTLSARWTDMDDV
+787 RTPSAHWTDMDDA

-823 SSARKWE
+823 TSARKRE
-830 VFWHV
+830 VFRH
-835 AAEQPGEVCRLI
+835 ATAEQPGEVFCLI
-847 KENLASDKGTVAL
+847 RESSASDKGTMAL
-860 WGDIAEVP
+860 WVDIAEVP
-868 ALLALIRHTDGT
+868 ALLTLIRHTDGA
-880 LADSLA
+880 LADALA
-886 NTVQLLE
+886 NTVRLLE
-893 ASAHESGLFSGGSAG
+893 TSAHESGLFSRGSAG

-927 AGMDA
+927 AGMDV

-943 HRAVTGQEDYPET
+943 HRAVTGQEGYPET
-956 DRERWKK
+956 DWERWKK

-970 ALQNGIAV
+970 ALQDGITV
-978 MKDITGET
+978 IKDITGET
-986 EDYTGKK
+986 ENYTGEK

-999 ADDAEDS
+999 TDNAEDS
-1006 GYKSHDTLSG
+1006 GYKSQDTLSG
-1016 NVEETDDALLAEQL
+1016 NVEKTDDALLAGEL

-1038 SDTAKSQRL
+1038 IDTAKSQRL
-1047 RHYARWQPELLWR
+1047 RQYARWQPELLWR

-1065 TVTAGLDSPNAPMP
+1065 AVTAGPDSADTPIP

-1105 TLRQTMEALAVR
+1105 TLRQTMEALAAR
-1117 YGIGETELT
+1117 YGIGEAVLT
-1126 EALAVF
+1126 EALAAF

-1137 SGRTYYADSSAIV
+1137 SGRTYYADSSVIV
-1150 REYITALNRIGAMPA
+1150 REYIAALNRIGAMPA

-1187 TEADKSLSTTMDA
+1187 TEADKSLSATMDNR
-1200 HTSEEQV
+1200 TSEGQV

-1214 EIEAAL
+1214 EMKAAL

-1259 GLLETGADGK
+1259 GLLETGADRK
-1269 KDFKDTDTR
+1269 KDFRDTDAR

-1349 KGFQRSFIERPGKL
+1349 KGFQKSFIERPGKL

>member
-830 VFWHV
+830 VFRHV

-1105 TLRQTMEALAVR
+1105 TLRQTM
-1117 YGIGETELT
+1117 

>member
-43 SRYDNK
+43 SKYDNK

-90 AEQPLAS
+90 TEQPLAS
-97 SDDEGTAAG
+97 SDDEGMAAG

-116 EGKSFENLLHYL
+116 EEKSFENLLHYL
-128 KQGFCF
+128 KHGFCF
-134 PEWAGGDFGLYEE
+134 PEWAGSDFGLYEE
-147 IRHFMEK
+147 VRHFMEK
-154 ADYRERLCAA
+154 ADFRERLCAV
-164 LAGHPQALARLLLQL
+164 LAGHSQAFARLLLQL

-316 TYSAYISKVGLTVQF
+316 TYSAYISKAGLTVQF

-365 YVWELYYML
+365 YVRELYYML
-374 LRLSLIETAQ
+374 LRLSLLEPAQ

-406 TALMDRTV
+406 AALTGRTV

-425 PLSAKRDLLERLARE
+425 PHSAKRDLLERLARE
-440 NPESVLH
+440 NPESLLH

-494 RIQPKVSWLK
+494 RIQTKVSWLK
-504 GTEQDKLETIFTL
+504 GAEQDKLETIFTL

-526 TFSASDSVNGQLLRI
+526 TFSASDTVNGQLLRI
-541 AERLYKE
+541 AERLYKK

-564 GQLLDFVD
+564 GQLLEFVG

-577 GMETD
+577 GMVTD
-582 DGTQTYNIQDIPDKA
+582 DGTQTYNIQDIPDKV
-597 SASENGYGISSLREL
+597 SENGYGISSLQEL
-612 LSGNHVPEAAK
+612 LSGNHIPEAAK

-633 YRGDEA
+633 YQSDEA

-665 TVMRMA
+665 TLMRMA

-681 ADGTPVLLL
+681 ADGTLVLLL

-710 LWISLLRWMA
+710 LWISLLRWMS
-720 DSKSIRNTVSDNGAM
+720 DSKGIRNTVSDNGAM

-741 LCALDDGRE
+741 LHALDDGRV

-755 LDRLAALT
+755 LDRLAELT
-763 LHNSHSRTGVE
+763 LHRSHSRTGAEV
-774 INVIPAFLSYIRK
+774 NVIPALLSYIRK
-787 RTLSARWTDMDDV
+787 RTLSARWTDMDDA

-823 SSARKWE
+823 TSARKRE
-830 VFWHV
+830 VFRHA
-835 AAEQPGEVCRLI
+835 AAEQPGEVCCLI
-847 KENLASDKGTVAL
+847 KENLASDKGTMAL

-868 ALLALIRHTDGT
+868 ALLALIRHTDGA
-880 LADSLA
+880 LADALA
-886 NTVQLLE
+886 NTVRLLE
-893 ASAHESGLFSGGSAG
+893 TSAYESGLFSGGSAG

-927 AGMDA
+927 AGMDV

-956 DRERWKK
+956 DRERWEK

-970 ALQNGIAV
+970 ALQDGITV
-978 MKDITGET
+978 IKDITGEA
-986 EDYTGKK
+986 ENYTGEKN
-993 DTKSGT
+993 TKSGT

-1006 GYKSHDTLSG
+1006 GYKSHDTFSG
-1016 NVEETDDALLAEQL
+1016 NEKETNDALLTEQL

-1065 TVTAGLDSPNAPMP
+1065 SVTAGPDCADALIP

-1117 YGIGETELT
+1117 YGIRETELT

-1150 REYITALNRIGAMPA
+1150 REYIAALNRIGAMPA

-1178 GQEPAQAQT
+1178 GQESAQAQT
-1187 TEADKSLSTTMDA
+1187 TEADNSLSATMDD

-1220 HLEETEKALK
+1220 HLKEAEKALK

-1269 KDFKDTDTR
+1269 KDFRDTDAR

-1349 KGFQRSFIERPGKL
+1349 KGFQKSFIERPGKL

>member
-49 GDYIEVDRLDLDLG
+49 GDYIEVDCLNLDLG

-75 ARLRETLERNFVPFA
+75 SRLRETLERNFVPFVT
-90 AEQPLAS
+90 EQPLAS
-97 SDDEGTAAG
+97 SGDEGTAAG
-106 ILGRNAMSLA
+106 ILGQNAMSLA
-116 EGKSFENLLHYL
+116 VEKRFENLLHYL
-128 KQGFCF
+128 KHGFCF
-134 PEWAGGDFGLYEE
+134 PEWAGSDFGLYEE

-154 ADYRERLCAA
+154 ADYRERLCAV

-250 LENPHVRRIMAAET
+250 LENPHVRCIMSAET

-316 TYSAYISKVGLTVQF
+316 TYSAYISKAGLTVQF

-374 LRLSLIETAQ
+374 LRLSLIEPAQ

-397 VSGVSAEPL
+397 VSGVSTEPL
-406 TALMDRTV
+406 AALTGRTV

-425 PLSAKRDLLERLARE
+425 PHSAKRDLLERLARE
-440 NPESVLH
+440 NPESLLH

-454 KGHLKLLASLLAGTP
+454 KGHLRLLASLLAGTP

-504 GTEQDKLETIFTL
+504 GAEQDKLETIFTL

-526 TFSASDSVNGQLLRI
+526 TFSASDTVNGQLLRI
-541 AERLYKE
+541 AESLYKE
-548 ITGMEVVIS
+548 ITEMEVIP
-557 ADGNTVP
+557 ADRNTVP
-564 GQLLDFVD
+564 GQLLEFVD

-582 DGTQTYNIQDIPDKA
+582 DGTQTYNKDIPGK
-597 SASENGYGISSLREL
+597 ASENGYGISSLREL

-639 RFLSALDAGHLMES
+639 RSLSALDAGHLMES
-653 VVRILGGTMLRQ
+653 VVHILGGTMLRQ

-720 DSKSIRNTVSDNGAM
+720 DSKGIRNTVSDNGAM

-741 LCALDDGRE
+741 LRALDVGRE

-755 LDRLAALT
+755 LDRLAVLT
-763 LHNSHSRTGVE
+763 LHNSHSRTDAEV
-774 INVIPAFLSYIRK
+774 NAIPAFLSYVRK
-787 RTLSARWTDMDDV
+787 WTPYAHWTNMDD
-800 RAAFE
+800 A
-805 RSLDGTDDI
+805 
-814 GGWLRTAAY
+814 
-823 SSARKWE
+823 
-830 VFWHV
+830 
-835 AAEQPGEVCRLI
+835 
-847 KENLASDKGTVAL
+847 
-860 WGDIAEVP
+860 
-868 ALLALIRHTDGT
+868 
-880 LADSLA
+880 LA

-956 DRERWKK
+956 DRERWEK

-970 ALQNGIAV
+970 ALQDGITV
-978 MKDITGET
+978 IKDITGET
-986 EDYTGKK
+986 ENYTGEK

-999 ADDAEDS
+999 ADYAEDS
-1006 GYKSHDTLSG
+1006 GYKSQDTLSG

-1047 RHYARWQPELLWR
+1047 RHYARWQPGLLWR
-1060 LMRQA
+1060 LIRQA
-1065 TVTAGLDSPNAPMP
+1065 AVSASSDSPDASIP

-1105 TLRQTMEALAVR
+1105 TLRQTMEAFAVR

-1150 REYITALNRIGAMPA
+1150 REYIAALNRIGAMPA

-1178 GQEPAQAQT
+1178 GQESAQAQT
-1187 TEADKSLSTTMDA
+1187 TEADKSLSATMDNR
-1200 HTSEEQV
+1200 TSEGQV
-1207 LVERLVE
+1207 LVEQLVE
-1214 EIEAAL
+1214 EMEAAL
-1220 HLEETEKALK
+1220 HLKETEKALK

-1269 KDFKDTDTR
+1269 KDFKDTDAR

-1285 QRLVTDEK
+1285 QRLVTDER

-1321 LTDTELQTVESMLA
+1321 LTDTEVQTVESMIA
-1335 GVKSNWNKLKGTSV
+1335 GVKSNWDKLKGTSV
-1349 KGFQRSFIERPGKL
+1349 KGFQKSFIERPGKL

-1396 WLKKRM
+1396 WLKKKIN
-1402 DVVWRDKE
+1402 VIWRDKE

>member
-1 MTVIDKISF
+1 
-10 RFRMADEQFA
+10 MADEQFA

-49 GDYIEVDRLDLDLG
+49 GDYIEVDCLNLDLG

-75 ARLRETLERNFVPFA
+75 SRLRETLERNFVPFVT
-90 AEQPLAS
+90 EQPLAS
-97 SDDEGTAAG
+97 SGDEGTAAG
-106 ILGRNAMSLA
+106 ILGQNAMSLA
-116 EGKSFENLLHYL
+116 VEKRFENLLHYL

-134 PEWAGGDFGLYEE
+134 PEWAGSDFGLYEE

-154 ADYRERLCAA
+154 ADFRERLCAV
-164 LAGHPQALARLLLQL
+164 LAGHSQAFARLLLQL

-250 LENPHVRRIMAAET
+250 LENPHVRCIMAAET

-316 TYSAYISKVGLTVQF
+316 TYSAYISKAGLTVQF

-345 DIIYRRQRL
+345 DIIYHRQRL

-374 LRLSLIETAQ
+374 LRLSLIEPAQ

-397 VSGVSAEPL
+397 VSGVSAESLAAL
-406 TALMDRTV
+406 TGRRV

-425 PLSAKRDLLERLARE
+425 PHSAKRDLLERLARE
-440 NPESVLH
+440 NPESLLH
-447 WIKGRPD
+447 WIKGRLD
-454 KGHLKLLASLLAGTP
+454 KGHLRLLASLLAGTP

-494 RIQPKVSWLK
+494 RIQTKVSWLK

-548 ITGMEVVIS
+548 ITGMKVVIS

-577 GMETD
+577 GMVTD
-582 DGTQTYNIQDIPDKA
+582 DGTQTYNKDIPDK
-597 SASENGYGISSLREL
+597 ASENGYGISSLQEL
-612 LSGNHVPEAAK
+612 LSGNHVPEDAK

-653 VVRILGGTMLRQ
+653 VIRILGGTMLRQ

-671 ADRLD
+671 ADHITAYRTEED
-676 TYGTV
+676 SMS
-681 ADGTPVLLL
+681 VLLL
-690 DWLTDN
+690 NWLTGN

-710 LWISLLRWMA
+710 LWISLLRWMV
-720 DSKSIRNTVSDNGAM
+720 DSKGIRNTVSDNGAM

-741 LCALDDGRE
+741 LRALDDGRE

-763 LHNSHSRTGVE
+763 LHYSHSRTGAEV
-774 INVIPAFLSYIRK
+774 NVIPAFLSYIRK
-787 RTLSARWTDMDDV
+787 RTLSARRTDMDDA
-800 RAAFE
+800 RTAFE

-823 SSARKWE
+823 TSEGKRE
-830 VFWHV
+830 VFRHA
-835 AAEQPGEVCRLI
+835 AAEHPGEVCCLI
-847 KENLASDKGTVAL
+847 KENLASDKGTMAL

-868 ALLALIRHTDGT
+868 ALLALIRHTDGA
-880 LADSLA
+880 LADALA
-886 NTVQLLE
+886 NTVRLLE
-893 ASAHESGLFSGGSAG
+893 TSAYESGLFSGGSAG

-927 AGMDA
+927 AGMDV

-956 DRERWKK
+956 DWERWKK

-970 ALQNGIAV
+970 ALQDGITV
-978 MKDITGET
+978 IKDITGEA
-986 EDYTGKK
+986 ENYTGEK

-1006 GYKSHDTLSG
+1006 GYKSHDTFSG
-1016 NVEETDDALLAEQL
+1016 NEEETNDALLTEQL

-1065 TVTAGLDSPNAPMP
+1065 SVTAGPDCADALIP

-1150 REYITALNRIGAMPA
+1150 REYITALNRIGAMPTV
-1165 MQISGEASATDSS
+1165 QIGGDVPTMVSS
-1178 GQEPAQAQT
+1178 GQEFAQAQT
-1187 TEADKSLSTTMDA
+1187 TEADKSLSATMDNR
-1200 HTSEEQV
+1200 TSEGQV
-1207 LVERLVE
+1207 LVEQLVE
-1214 EIEAAL
+1214 EMKAAI

-1269 KDFKDTDTR
+1269 KDFRDTDAR

-1349 KGFQRSFIERPGKL
+1349 KGFQKSFIERPGKL

-1373 VEERSYDILLDSLPW
+1373 VEKRSYDILLDSLPW

>member
-43 SRYDNK
+43 SKYDNK

-90 AEQPLAS
+90 TEQPLAS
-97 SDDEGTAAG
+97 SDDEGMAAG

-116 EGKSFENLLHYL
+116 EEKSFENLLHYL
-128 KQGFCF
+128 KHGFCF
-134 PEWAGGDFGLYEE
+134 PEWAGSDFGLYEE
-147 IRHFMEK
+147 VRHFMEK
-154 ADYRERLCAA
+154 ADYRERLCAV

-264 EHHAEVGL
+264 EHHAEIGL

-316 TYSAYISKVGLTVQF
+316 TYSAYISKAGLTVQF

-374 LRLSLIETAQ
+374 LRLSLIEPAQ

-406 TALMDRTV
+406 AALTGRTV

-425 PLSAKRDLLERLARE
+425 PHSAKRDLLERLARE
-440 NPESVLH
+440 NPESLLH

-454 KGHLKLLASLLAGTP
+454 KGHLRLLASLLAGTP

-526 TFSASDSVNGQLLRI
+526 TFSASDSVSGQLLRI

-548 ITGMEVVIS
+548 ITEMEVIP
-557 ADGNTVP
+557 ADGNAVL

-572 VLSSA
+572 ALSSA
-577 GMETD
+577 GMVTD
-582 DGTQTYNIQDIPDKA
+582 DGTQTYNKDIPGK
-597 SASENGYGISSLREL
+597 ASENGYGISSLQEL
-612 LSGNHVPEAAK
+612 LSGNHVPEVAK

-633 YRGDEA
+633 YQSDEA

-671 ADRLD
+671 ADHITAYRTEED
-676 TYGTV
+676 SMS
-681 ADGTPVLLL
+681 VLLL
-690 DWLTDN
+690 DWLTGN
-696 MADIAEIFSRTETD
+696 MPDIAEIFSRTETD
-710 LWISLLRWMA
+710 LWISLLRWTA
-720 DSKSIRNTVSDNGAM
+720 DSKGIRNTVSDNGAM

-741 LCALDDGRE
+741 LRALDVGRE

-755 LDRLAALT
+755 LDRLAELT
-763 LHNSHSRTGVE
+763 MHRSYSRTGAEV
-774 INVIPAFLSYIRK
+774 NVIPALLSYVRK
-787 RTLSARWTDMDDV
+787 QTPSAHWTDMDDA

-823 SSARKWE
+823 TSARKRE
-830 VFWHV
+830 VFRH
-835 AAEQPGEVCRLI
+835 ATAEQPGEVCRLI

-868 ALLALIRHTDGT
+868 ALLALIRHTDGA
-880 LADSLA
+880 LADALA
-886 NTVQLLE
+886 NTVRLLE
-893 ASAHESGLFSGGSAG
+893 TSAHESGLFSGGSAG

-921 ATETDI
+921 ATETNI

-943 HRAVTGQEDYPET
+943 HRAVTGQEDYLET
-956 DRERWKK
+956 DRERWEK

-970 ALQNGIAV
+970 ALQDGIAV
-978 MKDITGET
+978 MKDIAGET

-993 DTKSGT
+993 DMESGT

-1006 GYKSHDTLSG
+1006 GYKSHDTFSG
-1016 NVEETDDALLAEQL
+1016 NEEETDDALLTEQL

-1047 RHYARWQPELLWR
+1047 RHYARWQPGLLWR

-1065 TVTAGLDSPNAPMP
+1065 TVTASSDSPDASIP

-1092 LETVSENSLSLAE
+1092 FETVSENSLSLAE
-1105 TLRQTMEALAVR
+1105 TLRQTMEALAAR
-1117 YGIGETELT
+1117 YGIGEAVLT
-1126 EALAVF
+1126 EALAAF

-1150 REYITALNRIGAMPA
+1150 REYIAALNRIGAMPA

-1178 GQEPAQAQT
+1178 GQESAQAQT
-1187 TEADKSLSTTMDA
+1187 TEADNSLSATMDNR
-1200 HTSEEQV
+1200 TSEGQV
-1207 LVERLVE
+1207 LVEQLVE
-1214 EIEAAL
+1214 EMEAAL
-1220 HLEETEKALK
+1220 HLKETEKALK

-1238 EVPNAGLCLLALW
+1238 EVPNAGLCLLTLW

-1259 GLLETGADGK
+1259 GLLETGANGK
-1269 KDFKDTDTR
+1269 KDFKDTDAR
-1278 IRAIFVL
+1278 IRGIFIL

-1321 LTDTELQTVESMLA
+1321 LTDTEVQTVESMIA
-1335 GVKSNWNKLKGTSV
+1335 GVKSNWDKLKGTSV
-1349 KGFQRSFIERPGKL
+1349 KGFQKSFIERPGKL

-1373 VEERSYDILLDSLPW
+1373 VEKRSYDILLDSLPW

-1396 WLKKRM
+1396 WLKMRM

>member
-43 SRYDNK
+43 SKYDNK

-90 AEQPLAS
+90 TEQPLAS
-97 SDDEGTAAG
+97 SDDEGMAAG

-116 EGKSFENLLHYL
+116 EEKSFENLLHYL
-128 KQGFCF
+128 KHGFCF
-134 PEWAGGDFGLYEE
+134 PEWAGSDFGLYEE
-147 IRHFMEK
+147 VRHFMEK
-154 ADYRERLCAA
+154 ADYRERLCAV

-316 TYSAYISKVGLTVQF
+316 TYSAYISKAGLTVQF

-374 LRLSLIETAQ
+374 LRLSLIEPAQ

-397 VSGVSAEPL
+397 VSGVSAESLAAL
-406 TALMDRTV
+406 TGRRV

-425 PLSAKRDLLERLARE
+425 PHSAKRDLLERLARE
-440 NPESVLH
+440 NPESLLH

-454 KGHLKLLASLLAGTP
+454 KGHLRLLASLLAGTP

-526 TFSASDSVNGQLLRI
+526 TFSASDSVSGQLLRI

-548 ITGMEVVIS
+548 ITGMKVVIS

-577 GMETD
+577 GMVTD
-582 DGTQTYNIQDIPDKA
+582 DGTQTYNKDIPDK
-597 SASENGYGISSLREL
+597 ASENGYGISSLQEL
-612 LSGNHVPEAAK
+612 LSGNHVPEDAK

-653 VVRILGGTMLRQ
+653 VVRILGGTMLRK

-671 ADRLD
+671 ADRTD
-676 TYGTV
+676 TYE
-681 ADGTPVLLL
+681 AKEDSTPVFLL

-696 MADIAEIFSRTETD
+696 MADIAKIFSRTETD

-720 DSKSIRNTVSDNGAM
+720 DSKGIRNTVSDNGAM

-755 LDRLAALT
+755 LDRLAVLT
-763 LHNSHSRTGVE
+763 LHNSHSRTDAEV
-774 INVIPAFLSYIRK
+774 NAIPAFLSYVRK
-787 RTLSARWTDMDDV
+787 WTPYAHWTNMDD
-800 RAAFE
+800 A
-805 RSLDGTDDI
+805 
-814 GGWLRTAAY
+814 
-823 SSARKWE
+823 
-830 VFWHV
+830 
-835 AAEQPGEVCRLI
+835 
-847 KENLASDKGTVAL
+847 
-860 WGDIAEVP
+860 
-868 ALLALIRHTDGT
+868 
-880 LADSLA
+880 LA

-927 AGMDA
+927 AGMNA

-956 DRERWKK
+956 DRERWEK

-970 ALQNGIAV
+970 ALQDGIAV
-978 MKDITGET
+978 MKDIAGET

-999 ADDAEDS
+999 ADYAEDS
-1006 GYKSHDTLSG
+1006 GYKSQDMLSG
-1016 NVEETDDALLAEQL
+1016 NVEKTNDALLAEQL

-1065 TVTAGLDSPNAPMP
+1065 AVTASSDSPDASIPL
-1079 FRQWA
+1079 RQWA

-1105 TLRQTMEALAVR
+1105 TLRQTMEALAAR

-1132 MAGHS
+1132 MARHS

-1150 REYITALNRIGAMPA
+1150 REYIAALNRIGAMPA

-1178 GQEPAQAQT
+1178 GQESAQAQT
-1187 TEADKSLSTTMDA
+1187 TEADKSLSATMDNR
-1200 HTSEEQV
+1200 TSEGQV
-1207 LVERLVE
+1207 LVEQLVE
-1214 EIEAAL
+1214 EMEAAL
-1220 HLEETEKALK
+1220 HLKETEKALK

-1269 KDFKDTDTR
+1269 KDFRDTDAR

-1349 KGFQRSFIERPGKL
+1349 KGFQKSFIERPGKL

>member
-43 SRYDNK
+43 SKYDNK

-90 AEQPLAS
+90 TEQPLAS
-97 SDDEGTAAG
+97 SGDEGMAAG

-116 EGKSFENLLHYL
+116 EEKSFENLLHYL
-128 KQGFCF
+128 KHGFCF
-134 PEWAGGDFGLYEE
+134 PEWAGSDFGLYEE
-147 IRHFMEK
+147 VRHFMEK
-154 ADYRERLCAA
+154 ADYRERLCAV

-264 EHHAEVGL
+264 EHHAEIGL

-316 TYSAYISKVGLTVQF
+316 TYSAYISKAGLTVQF

-374 LRLSLIETAQ
+374 LRLSLIEPAQ

-406 TALMDRTV
+406 AALTGRTV

-425 PLSAKRDLLERLARE
+425 PHSAKRDLLERLARE
-440 NPESVLH
+440 NPESLLH

-454 KGHLKLLASLLAGTP
+454 KGHLRLLASLLTGTP

-494 RIQPKVSWLK
+494 KLQADVSWLK
-504 GTEQDKLETIFTL
+504 GTKQDKLETIFTL

-526 TFSASDSVNGQLLRI
+526 TFSASDTVNGQLLRI
-541 AERLYKE
+541 AESLYKE
-548 ITGMEVVIS
+548 ITEMEVIP
-557 ADGNTVP
+557 ADGNAVP
-564 GQLLDFVD
+564 GQMLDFVD
-572 VLSSA
+572 ALSSA
-577 GMETD
+577 GMVTD
-582 DGTQTYNIQDIPDKA
+582 DGTQTYNKDIPDK
-597 SASENGYGISSLREL
+597 ASENGYGISSLQEL

-639 RFLSALDAGHLMES
+639 RFLSALDAGHLLES

-671 ADRLD
+671 ADHITAYR
-676 TYGTV
+676 TEEYSMS
-681 ADGTPVLLL
+681 VLLL

-720 DSKSIRNTVSDNGAM
+720 DSKGIRNTVSDNGAM

-755 LDRLAALT
+755 LDRLAVLT
-763 LHNSHSRTGVE
+763 LHNSHSRTDAEV
-774 INVIPAFLSYIRK
+774 NAIPAFLSYVRK
-787 RTLSARWTDMDDV
+787 WTPYAHWTNMDD
-800 RAAFE
+800 ALTAFE

-823 SSARKWE
+823 TSARKRE
-830 VFWHV
+830 VFRH
-835 AAEQPGEVCRLI
+835 ATAEQPGEVCRLI

-868 ALLALIRHTDGT
+868 ALLALIRHTDGA
-880 LADSLA
+880 LADALA
-886 NTVQLLE
+886 NTVRLLE
-893 ASAHESGLFSGGSAG
+893 TSAHESGLFSGGSAG

-921 ATETDI
+921 ATETNI

-943 HRAVTGQEDYPET
+943 HRAVTGQEDYLET
-956 DRERWKK
+956 DRERWEK

-970 ALQNGIAV
+970 ALQDGIAV
-978 MKDITGET
+978 MKDIAGET

-993 DTKSGT
+993 DMESGT

-1006 GYKSHDTLSG
+1006 GYKSHDTFSG
-1016 NVEETDDALLAEQL
+1016 NEEETDDALLTEQL

-1047 RHYARWQPELLWR
+1047 RHYARWQPGLLWR

-1065 TVTAGLDSPNAPMP
+1065 TVTASSDSPDASIP

-1092 LETVSENSLSLAE
+1092 FETVSENSLSLAE
-1105 TLRQTMEALAVR
+1105 TLRQTMEALAAR
-1117 YGIGETELT
+1117 YGIGEAVLT
-1126 EALAVF
+1126 EALAAF

-1150 REYITALNRIGAMPA
+1150 REYIAALNRIGAMPA

-1178 GQEPAQAQT
+1178 GQESAQAQT
-1187 TEADKSLSTTMDA
+1187 TEADNSLSATMDNR
-1200 HTSEEQV
+1200 TSEGQV
-1207 LVERLVE
+1207 LVKQLVE
-1214 EIEAAL
+1214 EMEAAL
-1220 HLEETEKALK
+1220 HLKETEKALK

-1269 KDFKDTDTR
+1269 KDFRDTDAR

>member
-1 MTVIDKISF
+1 
-10 RFRMADEQFA
+10 MADEQFA

-49 GDYIEVDRLDLDLG
+49 GDYIEVDCLNLDLG

-75 ARLRETLERNFVPFA
+75 SRLRETLERNFVPFVT
-90 AEQPLAS
+90 EQPLAS
-97 SDDEGTAAG
+97 SGDEGMAAG

-116 EGKSFENLLHYL
+116 VEKRFENLLHYL
-128 KQGFCF
+128 KHGFCF
-134 PEWAGGDFGLYEE
+134 PEWAGSDFGLYEE

-154 ADYRERLCAA
+154 ADYRERLCAV

-250 LENPHVRRIMAAET
+250 LENPHVRCIMSAET

-316 TYSAYISKVGLTVQF
+316 TYSAYTSKAGLTVQF

-374 LRLSLIETAQ
+374 LRLSLIEPAQ

-397 VSGVSAEPL
+397 VSGVSTEPL
-406 TALMDRTV
+406 AALTGRTV

-425 PLSAKRDLLERLARE
+425 PHSAKRDLLERLARE
-440 NPESVLH
+440 NPESLLH

-454 KGHLKLLASLLAGTP
+454 KGHLRLLASLLAGTP

-504 GTEQDKLETIFTL
+504 GAEQDKLETIFTL

-526 TFSASDSVNGQLLRI
+526 TFSASDTVNGQLLRI
-541 AERLYKE
+541 AESLYKE
-548 ITGMEVVIS
+548 ITEMEVIP

-572 VLSSA
+572 ALSSA
-577 GMETD
+577 GMVTD
-582 DGTQTYNIQDIPDKA
+582 DGTQTYNKDIPGK
-597 SASENGYGISSLREL
+597 ASENGYGISSLREL

-639 RFLSALDAGHLMES
+639 RSLSALDAGHLMES

-671 ADRLD
+671 ADRTA
-676 TYGTV
+676 TYGTE
-681 ADGTPVLLL
+681 DGNTPVLLL
-690 DWLTDN
+690 DWLTGN
-696 MADIAEIFSRTETD
+696 MTDIAEIFSRTETG

-720 DSKSIRNTVSDNGAM
+720 NPKGIRNTVSDNGAM

-741 LCALDDGRE
+741 LRALNDGRE

-755 LDRLAALT
+755 LDRLAELT
-763 LHNSHSRTGVE
+763 MHRFYPRTGAEV
-774 INVIPAFLSYIRK
+774 NVIPALLSNMRK
-787 RTLSARWTDMDDV
+787 RTLSVRRTDRDDAL
-800 RAAFE
+800 AAFE
-805 RSLDGTDDI
+805 RSLDGTDEI
-814 GGWLRTAAY
+814 GGWLRIAAY
-823 SSARKWE
+823 TSARKRE
-830 VFWHV
+830 VFRY
-835 AAEQPGEVCRLI
+835 AAAKQPGEVCRLI

-868 ALLALIRHTDGT
+868 ALLALVRHTDGV
-880 LADSLA
+880 LADALA
-886 NTVQLLE
+886 NTVRLLE
-893 ASAHESGLFSGGSAG
+893 TSVYESGLFSGGSAG

-921 ATETDI
+921 ATETNI
-927 AGMDA
+927 AGLDV

-956 DRERWKK
+956 DWERWKK

-970 ALQNGIAV
+970 ALQDGITV
-978 MKDITGET
+978 IKDITGEA
-986 EDYTGKK
+986 ENYTGEK

-1006 GYKSHDTLSG
+1006 GYKSHDTFSG
-1016 NVEETDDALLAEQL
+1016 NEEETNDALLTEQL

-1065 TVTAGLDSPNAPMP
+1065 SVTAGPDCADALIP

-1150 REYITALNRIGAMPA
+1150 REYITALNRIGAMPTV
-1165 MQISGEASATDSS
+1165 QIGGDVPTMVSS
-1178 GQEPAQAQT
+1178 GQEFAQAQT
-1187 TEADKSLSTTMDA
+1187 TEADKSLSATMDNR
-1200 HTSEEQV
+1200 TSEGQV
-1207 LVERLVE
+1207 LVEQLVE
-1214 EIEAAL
+1214 EMKAAI

-1269 KDFKDTDTR
+1269 KDFSDTDAR

-1349 KGFQRSFIERPGKL
+1349 KGFQKSFIERPGKL

-1373 VEERSYDILLDSLPW
+1373 VEKRSYDILLDSLPW

>member
-90 AEQPLAS
+90 TEQPLAS
-97 SDDEGTAAG
+97 SGDEETAAG
-106 ILGRNAMSLA
+106 ILGRNVMSLA
-116 EGKSFENLLHYL
+116 EEKSFENLLHYL
-128 KQGFCF
+128 KHGFCF
-134 PEWAGGDFGLYEE
+134 PEWAGSDFGLYEE

-154 ADYRERLCAA
+154 ADYWERLCAV

-190 AVGASD
+190 AIGASD

-205 SPSFPAGQ
+205 SPSFPVGQ
-213 RERQRMLA
+213 QERQRMLA

-239 ESGSLDSMAEL
+239 ESGSLDSMAEF
-250 LENPHVRRIMAAET
+250 LENPHVRCIMAAET
-264 EHHAEVGL
+264 EHHAEIGL

-316 TYSAYISKVGLTVQF
+316 TYSAYISKAGLTVQF

-365 YVWELYYML
+365 YVRELYYML
-374 LRLSLIETAQ
+374 LRLSLLEPAQ

-406 TALMDRTV
+406 AALTGRTV

-425 PLSAKRDLLERLARE
+425 PHSAKRDLLERLARE
-440 NPESVLH
+440 NPESLLH

-454 KGHLKLLASLLAGTP
+454 KGHLRLLASLLTGTP

-494 RIQPKVSWLK
+494 KLQADVSWLK
-504 GTEQDKLETIFTL
+504 GTKQDKLETIFTL

-526 TFSASDSVNGQLLRI
+526 TFSASDTVNGQLLRI
-541 AERLYKE
+541 AESLYKE
-548 ITGMEVVIS
+548 ITEMEVIP
-557 ADGNTVP
+557 ADGNAVP
-564 GQLLDFVD
+564 GQMLDFVD
-572 VLSSA
+572 ALSSA
-577 GMETD
+577 GMVTD
-582 DGTQTYNIQDIPDKA
+582 DGTQTYNKDIPDK
-597 SASENGYGISSLREL
+597 ASENGYGISSLQEL

-639 RFLSALDAGHLMES
+639 RFLSALDAGHLLES

-671 ADRLD
+671 ADHITAYRTEED
-676 TYGTV
+676 SMS
-681 ADGTPVLLL
+681 VLLL

-720 DSKSIRNTVSDNGAM
+720 DSKGIRNTVSDNGAM

-755 LDRLAALT
+755 LDRLAVLT
-763 LHNSHSRTGVE
+763 LHNSHSRTDAEV
-774 INVIPAFLSYIRK
+774 NAIPAFLSYVRK
-787 RTLSARWTDMDDV
+787 WTPYAHWTNMDD
-800 RAAFE
+800 ALTAFE

-823 SSARKWE
+823 TSTRKRE
-830 VFWHV
+830 VFRHA

-868 ALLALIRHTDGT
+868 ALLALARHTDGA
-880 LADSLA
+880 LADALA

-956 DRERWKK
+956 DRERWEK

-970 ALQNGIAV
+970 ALQDGIAV
-978 MKDITGET
+978 MKDIAGET

-999 ADDAEDS
+999 ADYAEDS
-1006 GYKSHDTLSG
+1006 GYKSQDTLSR
-1016 NVEETDDALLAEQL
+1016 NVEKTNDALLAEQL

-1065 TVTAGLDSPNAPMP
+1065 AVTASSDSPDASIP

-1084 SWLGREAL
+1084 SWIGREAL

-1105 TLRQTMEALAVR
+1105 TLRQTMEALAAR

-1132 MAGHS
+1132 MARHS

-1150 REYITALNRIGAMPA
+1150 REYIAALNRIGAMPA

-1178 GQEPAQAQT
+1178 GQESAQAQT
-1187 TEADKSLSTTMDA
+1187 TEADNSLSATMDNR
-1200 HTSEEQV
+1200 TSEGQV
-1207 LVERLVE
+1207 LVKQLVE
-1214 EIEAAL
+1214 EMEAAL
-1220 HLEETEKALK
+1220 HLKETEKALK

-1269 KDFKDTDTR
+1269 KDFRDTDAR

>member
-90 AEQPLAS
+90 TEQPLAS
-97 SDDEGTAAG
+97 SDDEGMAAG

-116 EGKSFENLLHYL
+116 EEKSFENLLHYL
-128 KQGFCF
+128 KHGFCF
-134 PEWAGGDFGLYEE
+134 PEWAGSDFSLYEE

-154 ADYRERLCAA
+154 ANFRESLCAV

-196 AVPLLSLFF
+196 AVSLLSLFF

-213 RERQRMLA
+213 RELQRMLA

-250 LENPHVRRIMAAET
+250 LENPHVRRIMAAEM

-316 TYSAYISKVGLTVQF
+316 TYSAYISKAGLTVQF

-374 LRLSLIETAQ
+374 LRLSLIEPAQ

-406 TALMDRTV
+406 AALMDWRV

-425 PLSAKRDLLERLARE
+425 PHSAKRDLLERLSRE
-440 NPESVLH
+440 NPESLLH

-454 KGHLKLLASLLAGTP
+454 KGHLRLLASLLAGTP
-469 ALTWLSGSVS
+469 ASTWLSGSVS

-494 RIQPKVSWLK
+494 KLQADVSWLK

-526 TFSASDSVNGQLLRI
+526 TFSASDTVNGQLLRI
-541 AERLYKE
+541 AESLYKE
-548 ITGMEVVIS
+548 ITEMEVIP

-564 GQLLDFVD
+564 GQLLDFVG

-577 GMETD
+577 GMVAD

-597 SASENGYGISSLREL
+597 SENGYGISSLQEL

-623 RRILLQWFDT
+623 RRILLQWLDT

-653 VVRILGGTMLRQ
+653 VVHILGGTMLRQ

-671 ADRLD
+671 VSYIVTHETKEDS
-676 TYGTV
+676 
-681 ADGTPVLLL
+681 TPVLLL

-720 DSKSIRNTVSDNGAM
+720 DSKGIRNTVSDNGAM

-741 LCALDDGRE
+741 LRALDVGRE

-763 LHNSHSRTGVE
+763 MHRSYFRTGAEV
-774 INVIPAFLSYIRK
+774 NVIPAFLSHIRK
-787 RTLSARWTDMDDV
+787 RTLSARRTDMDDA
-800 RAAFE
+800 RTAFE

-823 SSARKWE
+823 TSEGKRE
-830 VFWHV
+830 VFRHA
-835 AAEQPGEVCRLI
+835 AAEQPSEVCRLI
-847 KENLASDKGTVAL
+847 RESSASDKGTMAL

-868 ALLALIRHTDGT
+868 ALLALIRHTDGA
-880 LADSLA
+880 LADVLA
-886 NTVQLLE
+886 NTVRLLE
-893 ASAHESGLFSGGSAG
+893 TSAYESGLFSGGSAG

-927 AGMDA
+927 AGMNA

-943 HRAVTGQEDYPET
+943 HRAVTGQEGYPET
-956 DRERWKK
+956 DRERWEK

-970 ALQNGIAV
+970 ALQDGIAV
-978 MKDITGET
+978 IKDITGEA
-986 EDYTGKK
+986 ENYTGEK

-999 ADDAEDS
+999 ADDADDS
-1006 GYKSHDTLSG
+1006 GYKSHDTFSG
-1016 NVEETDDALLAEQL
+1016 NEEETNDALLTEQL

-1047 RHYARWQPELLWR
+1047 RHYARWQPEMFWR

-1065 TVTAGLDSPNAPMP
+1065 AVTAGLDSPNAPMP

-1105 TLRQTMEALAVR
+1105 TLRQTMEALSAW

-1126 EALAVF
+1126 EALAAF
-1132 MAGHS
+1132 MAGHF
-1137 SGRTYYADSSAIV
+1137 SGRTYYADSSVIV
-1150 REYITALNRIGAMPA
+1150 REYITALNRIGAMPTV
-1165 MQISGEASATDSS
+1165 QIGGDVPTTASS
-1178 GQEPAQAQT
+1178 GQESAQAQT
-1187 TEADKSLSTTMDA
+1187 TGSDNSLSVTMND
-1200 HTSEEQV
+1200 HTLEKQV
-1207 LVERLVE
+1207 LVEQLVE
-1214 EIEAAL
+1214 EMETAL
-1220 HLEETEKALK
+1220 HLKETEKALK
-1230 EAAQPEYI
+1230 EVAQPEYI

-1269 KDFKDTDTR
+1269 KDFKDTDAR

-1349 KGFQRSFIERPGKL
+1349 KGFQKSFIERPGKL

-1396 WLKKRM
+1396 WLKKKIN
-1402 DVVWRDKE
+1402 VIWRDKE

>member
-43 SRYDNK
+43 SKYDNK

-90 AEQPLAS
+90 TEQPLAS
-97 SDDEGTAAG
+97 SDDEGMAAG

-116 EGKSFENLLHYL
+116 EEKSFENLLHYL
-128 KQGFCF
+128 KHGFCF
-134 PEWAGGDFGLYEE
+134 PEWAGSDFGLYEE
-147 IRHFMEK
+147 VRHFMEK
-154 ADYRERLCAA
+154 ADYRERLCAV

-264 EHHAEVGL
+264 EHHAEIGL

-316 TYSAYISKVGLTVQF
+316 TYSAYISKAGLTVQF

-374 LRLSLIETAQ
+374 LRLSLIEPAQ

-406 TALMDRTV
+406 AALTGRTV

-425 PLSAKRDLLERLARE
+425 PHSAKRDLLERLARE
-440 NPESVLH
+440 NPESLLH

-454 KGHLKLLASLLAGTP
+454 KGHLRLLASLLAGTP

-526 TFSASDSVNGQLLRI
+526 TFSASDSVSGQLLRI

-548 ITGMEVVIS
+548 ITEMEVIP
-557 ADGNTVP
+557 ADGNAVL

-572 VLSSA
+572 ALSSA
-577 GMETD
+577 GMVTD
-582 DGTQTYNIQDIPDKA
+582 DGTQTYNKDIPGK
-597 SASENGYGISSLREL
+597 ASENGYGISSLQEL

-639 RFLSALDAGHLMES
+639 RFLSA
-653 VVRILGGTMLRQ
+653 
-665 TVMRMA
+665 
-671 ADRLD
+671 
-676 TYGTV
+676 
-681 ADGTPVLLL
+681 
-690 DWLTDN
+690 
-696 MADIAEIFSRTETD
+696 
-710 LWISLLRWMA
+710 
-720 DSKSIRNTVSDNGAM
+720 
-735 DAASLL
+735 
-741 LCALDDGRE
+741 
-750 ITTDR
+750 
-755 LDRLAALT
+755 
-763 LHNSHSRTGVE
+763 
-774 INVIPAFLSYIRK
+774 
-787 RTLSARWTDMDDV
+787 
-800 RAAFE
+800 FE

-823 SSARKWE
+823 TSARKRE
-830 VFWHV
+830 VFRHA

-847 KENLASDKGTVAL
+847 RESSASDKGTMAL

-868 ALLALIRHTDGT
+868 ALLALIRHTDGA
-880 LADSLA
+880 LADVLA
-886 NTVQLLE
+886 NTVRLLE
-893 ASAHESGLFSGGSAG
+893 TSAYESGLFSGGSAG

-927 AGMDA
+927 AGMNA

-956 DRERWKK
+956 DRERWEK

-970 ALQNGIAV
+970 ALQDGIAV
-978 MKDITGET
+978 MKDIAGET

-999 ADDAEDS
+999 ADYAEDS
-1006 GYKSHDTLSG
+1006 GYKSQDTLSG
-1016 NVEETDDALLAEQL
+1016 NVEKTNDALLAEQL

-1065 TVTAGLDSPNAPMP
+1065 AVTASSDSPDASIP

-1084 SWLGREAL
+1084 SWIGREAL

-1105 TLRQTMEALAVR
+1105 TLRQTMEALAAR

-1132 MAGHS
+1132 MARHS

-1150 REYITALNRIGAMPA
+1150 REYIAALNRIGAMPA

-1178 GQEPAQAQT
+1178 GQESAQAQT
-1187 TEADKSLSTTMDA
+1187 TEADNSLSATMDNR
-1200 HTSEEQV
+1200 TSEGQV
-1207 LVERLVE
+1207 LVEQLVE
-1214 EIEAAL
+1214 EMEAAL
-1220 HLEETEKALK
+1220 HLKKMEKALK

-1269 KDFKDTDTR
+1269 KDFRDTDAR

>member
-43 SRYDNK
+43 SKYDNK

-90 AEQPLAS
+90 TEQPLAS
-97 SDDEGTAAG
+97 SGDEGTAAG
-106 ILGRNAMSLA
+106 ILGRNVMSLA
-116 EGKSFENLLHYL
+116 EEKSFENLLHYL

-134 PEWAGGDFGLYEE
+134 PEWAGSDFGLYEE

-154 ADYRERLCAA
+154 ADFRERLCAV
-164 LAGHPQALARLLLQL
+164 LAGHSQAFARLLLQL

-250 LENPHVRRIMAAET
+250 LENPHVRCIMAAET

-406 TALMDRTV
+406 AALTGRTV

-425 PLSAKRDLLERLARE
+425 PHSAKRDLLERLARE
-440 NPESVLH
+440 NPESLLL

-454 KGHLKLLASLLAGTP
+454 KGHLRLLASLLAGTP

-494 RIQPKVSWLK
+494 RIQTKVSWLK

-517 SILSGIADN
+517 SILSGIVDY

-541 AERLYKE
+541 AESLYRE
-548 ITGMEVVIS
+548 ITEMEVIP

-564 GQLLDFVD
+564 GQLLEFVG

-577 GMETD
+577 GMVTD
-582 DGTQTYNIQDIPDKA
+582 DGTQTYNKDIPDK
-597 SASENGYGISSLREL
+597 ASENGYGISSLQEL
-612 LSGNHVPEAAK
+612 FSGNHVPEAAK

-681 ADGTPVLLL
+681 ADGTSVLLL

-720 DSKSIRNTVSDNGAM
+720 DSKGIRNTVSDNGAM

-741 LCALDDGRE
+741 LHALDDGRE

-755 LDRLAALT
+755 LDRLAELT
-763 LHNSHSRTGVE
+763 MHRSYSRTGAEV
-774 INVIPAFLSYIRK
+774 NVIPAFLSYVRK
-787 RTLSARWTDMDDV
+787 RTPSAHWTDMDDA
-800 RAAFE
+800 RTAFE

-823 SSARKWE
+823 TSARKRE
-830 VFWHV
+830 VFRH
-835 AAEQPGEVCRLI
+835 AAEEQPGKVFRLI
-847 KENLASDKGTVAL
+847 KENLASDKGTMAL

-868 ALLALIRHTDGT
+868 ALLALARHTDGA
-880 LADSLA
+880 LADALA
-886 NTVQLLE
+886 NTVRLLE
-893 ASAHESGLFSGGSAG
+893 TSAYESGLFSGGSAG

-927 AGMDA
+927 AGMDV

-956 DRERWKK
+956 DRERWEK

-970 ALQNGIAV
+970 ALQDGITV
-978 MKDITGET
+978 IKDITGET
-986 EDYTGKK
+986 ENYTDEK

-1016 NVEETDDALLAEQL
+1016 NEEETNDALLTEQL

-1047 RHYARWQPELLWR
+1047 RHYAHWQPKLLWR

-1065 TVTAGLDSPNAPMP
+1065 SVTASSDSPDASIP

-1105 TLRQTMEALAVR
+1105 TLRQTMEALAAR
-1117 YGIGETELT
+1117 YGIGEAVVT
-1126 EALAVF
+1126 EALAAF

-1137 SGRTYYADSSAIV
+1137 SDRTYYADSFVIV

-1165 MQISGEASATDSS
+1165 MQISGEASATDSA
-1178 GQEPAQAQT
+1178 GQESAQVQT
-1187 TEADKSLSTTMDA
+1187 TEADNSLSATMDG
-1200 HTSEEQV
+1200 HTPQEKV

-1214 EIEAAL
+1214 EMEAAL
-1220 HLEETEKALK
+1220 HLKETEKALK

-1238 EVPNAGLCLLALW
+1238 EVPNAGLCLLTLW

-1259 GLLETGADGK
+1259 GLLETGANGK
-1269 KDFKDTDTR
+1269 KDFKDTDAR
-1278 IRAIFVL
+1278 IRGIFIL

-1321 LTDTELQTVESMLA
+1321 LTDTEVQTVESMIA
-1335 GVKSNWNKLKGTSV
+1335 GVKSNWDKLKGTSV
-1349 KGFQRSFIERPGKL
+1349 KGFQKSFIERPGKL

-1373 VEERSYDILLDSLPW
+1373 VEKRSYDILLDSLPW

>member
-43 SRYDNK
+43 SKYDNK

-90 AEQPLAS
+90 TEQPLAS
-97 SDDEGTAAG
+97 SGDEGMAAG

-116 EGKSFENLLHYL
+116 EEKSFENLLHYL
-128 KQGFCF
+128 KHGFCF
-134 PEWAGGDFGLYEE
+134 PEWAGSDFGLYEE
-147 IRHFMEK
+147 VRHFMEK
-154 ADYRERLCAA
+154 ADYRERLCAV

-264 EHHAEVGL
+264 EHHAEIGL

-316 TYSAYISKVGLTVQF
+316 TYSAYISKAGLTVQF

-374 LRLSLIETAQ
+374 LRLSLIEPAQ

-397 VSGVSAEPL
+397 VSGVSAESLAAL
-406 TALMDRTV
+406 TGRRV

-425 PLSAKRDLLERLARE
+425 PHSAKRDLLERLARE
-440 NPESVLH
+440 NPESLLH

-454 KGHLKLLASLLAGTP
+454 KGHLRLLASLLAGTP

-526 TFSASDSVNGQLLRI
+526 TFSASDSVSGQLLRI

-548 ITGMEVVIS
+548 ITGMKVVIS

-577 GMETD
+577 GMVTD
-582 DGTQTYNIQDIPDKA
+582 DGTQTYNKDIPDK
-597 SASENGYGISSLREL
+597 ASENGYGISSLQEL
-612 LSGNHVPEAAK
+612 LSGNHVPEDAK

-653 VVRILGGTMLRQ
+653 VVRILGGTMLRK

-671 ADRLD
+671 ADRTD
-676 TYGTV
+676 TYE
-681 ADGTPVLLL
+681 AKEDSTPVFLL

-696 MADIAEIFSRTETD
+696 MADIAKIFSRTETD

-720 DSKSIRNTVSDNGAM
+720 DSKGIRNTVSDNGAM

-755 LDRLAALT
+755 LDRLAVLT
-763 LHNSHSRTGVE
+763 LHNSHSRTDAEV
-774 INVIPAFLSYIRK
+774 NAIPAFLSYVRK
-787 RTLSARWTDMDDV
+787 WTPYAHWTNMDD
-800 RAAFE
+800 A
-805 RSLDGTDDI
+805 
-814 GGWLRTAAY
+814 
-823 SSARKWE
+823 
-830 VFWHV
+830 
-835 AAEQPGEVCRLI
+835 
-847 KENLASDKGTVAL
+847 
-860 WGDIAEVP
+860 
-868 ALLALIRHTDGT
+868 
-880 LADSLA
+880 LA

-943 HRAVTGQEDYPET
+943 HRAVTGQEGYPET
-956 DRERWKK
+956 DWERWKK

-970 ALQNGIAV
+970 ALQDGITV
-978 MKDITGET
+978 IKDITGET
-986 EDYTGKK
+986 ENYTGEK

-999 ADDAEDS
+999 ADHAEDS

-1016 NVEETDDALLAEQL
+1016 NVEKTDDALLAEQL

-1065 TVTAGLDSPNAPMP
+1065 SVTVGPDSPDAPIP
-1079 FRQWA
+1079 FRQWV

-1105 TLRQTMEALAVR
+1105 TLRQTMEALSAW

-1126 EALAVF
+1126 EALAAF
-1132 MAGHS
+1132 MAGHT
-1137 SGRTYYADSSAIV
+1137 SGRTYYADSFVIV
-1150 REYITALNRIGAMPA
+1150 REYITALNRIGAMPTV
-1165 MQISGEASATDSS
+1165 QIGGDVPTTASSS
-1178 GQEPAQAQT
+1178 QESAQSQT
-1187 TEADKSLSTTMDA
+1187 TEADNSLSATMDD

-1220 HLEETEKALK
+1220 HLKEAEKALK

-1259 GLLETGADGK
+1259 GLLETGANGK
-1269 KDFKDTDTR
+1269 KDFRDTDAR

-1349 KGFQRSFIERPGKL
+1349 KGFQKSFIERPGKL